1 MTKRVAIIGAAHRF
15 PSAPTSQRFWQAL
28 KAGEDLVT
36 TVADDRWG
44 MEAYRHPDKQ
54 HPGTSYTFAAGSLG
68 DIAGFDASFF
78 GISPREAAQMDPQQR
93 ILLEM
98 AWEAMEDAGIPPQTL
113 RGSQCGVFLGIASL
127 DYSYR
132 MADDMSVIDTSTAT
146 GNTSSIASNRIS
158 YVFDLHGP
166 SMSMDTACSSSL
178 VAFHQACQSIRSG
191 ETEMAL
197 AGGISLHLHPFGFII
212 FSKASMLSPTGRCQ
226 VFDESGDG
234 YVRSEGG
241 GIFLLKDYDK
251 AVADGDRILAVVA
264 GSGVNTDGF
273 KKGLTVPNTDAQ
285 VALMSRTLARAG
297 LTPDDIDYLEAH
309 GTGTAV
315 GDPLETRAI
324 GAAIGQKRKTPL
336 PIGSVKSNLGHLETA
351 SGVAGLAKAL
361 YALRERE
368 VPATIG
374 IRKVN
379 PRIDLAGWNLDIV
392 DKPRKLKAEGQLTI
406 GINSFGFGG
415 ANAHVILQSPS
426 ETLQPEAAGQPKA
439 PVRKLPLCL
448 SARSPEALREFAA
461 RLSDNLTAGNVS
473 FYDTAYSLAF
483 RRERHPHAAVLLSD
497 NAADAI
503 TRLDALAAAESV
515 PGAAV
520 GERVDNGFGPVFVY
534 DGNGCQWTAMGRTLL
549 NESPVFAAAVDEVD
563 ALFASHAGFSLRAE
577 LEGINQQNAAEG
589 EDRLARTEIAQP
601 ALFALQVGVTRL
613 LESEGVR
620 PAAVTGHSVGEVA
633 AAWACGALSLA
644 DAVSV
649 IYHRSACQGRT
660 RGSGEMT
667 AVGLGADA
675 MQRWLDDP
683 ADSKDGS
690 KGYADIVIAGDNSPK
705 GVTLAGPTQAL
716 ERLEAALSAERVF
729 AKRLALDYAF
739 HSPAMDPIRQDVI
752 DALRHITPR
761 AGRVPFISTV
771 AGKVLEGSELGAE
784 YWWLNIREP
793 VQFGPAVDS
802 LIESGA
808 RAFIEIGA
816 QPILRRYLTDAFTAR
831 SVTGSAIGTLSRDH
845 DGASAMEASL
855 AALLVS
861 GAVSPEAWFPVAG
874 RFVDLPHYPWQRE
887 RYWIKTTGDS
897 QGLMGRHYEH
907 PLLGYR
913 LARQG
918 MAWESQLDTRRLP
931 WLADHRVGDATV
943 FPGAGFAE
951 LALAA
956 AAAAKASPVLD
967 IEALEILSPLLLD
980 AAHGKKLQL
989 EIQDADGTLT
999 MKTREPASE
1008 DAWTLNAR
1016 ARIAAQTRGLLLTR
1030 RGTPLP
1036 DRPADVTREQ
1046 HLAMAAHVGLEY
1058 GPGFQAISEIW
1069 IEGDR
1074 AVGRVELPAAIAEDQ
1089 RDCLLAPGILDSA
1102 FQLFIPLLADELAKA
1117 GGLAFVPV
1125 RLERL
1130 QLQVD
1135 AAPPASMEVRL
1146 TNRAPHSLC
1155 ADVALFDAAGN
1166 TVAVVEGARFKAA
1179 RLRHAV
1185 QHRLS
1190 YLDHRL
1196 VPAPREAAALPLDD
1210 ATAEL
1215 ALGQLIENY
1224 RSVTD
1229 GRYGDEV
1236 EPLLET
1242 LVSAFLDEA
1251 LRSYADSDGQL
1262 FADQLLTDP
1271 LLAGPLEAGT
1281 TEPRQRRQAVIE
1293 LALAIGI
1300 AAETPTGW
1308 QLQEAPEIDAATIWN
1323 LLIRDYPD
1331 YAALTHSIGR
1341 FGLHLTDWL
1350 EGRLDDHPDSRATLG
1365 LDAPRL
1371 TRLVQAAVSER
1382 GWYALADTWLSQYA
1396 MSLELLPPHQ
1406 RLVMLEASA
1415 LRPQL
1420 GERLMSGLTGDRAQ
1434 YRFAALRDSASSE
1447 AQSLAEHDARVD
1459 LLTLD
1464 AAAPAIGANVAL
1476 VTLDGTQ
1483 NEIDKL
1489 LRWLPAQLA
1498 DDAQI
1503 AFLVL
1508 GDTDWQSFLS
1518 MAMEPDTRPADL
1530 QTTLQQLEALGY
1542 RQIERHALESEQGG
1556 LQLLTVQAPMAAR
1569 STETESE
1576 RLRGDAAH
1584 PAEQWLIISDDHSQW
1599 LAAKLVTRFET
1610 LGQTAH
1616 HLVGSE
1622 LAPQDL
1628 LPLALESFNPSQI
1641 VDLRGLAS
1649 AAEDRCVLAAQWL
1662 QTLEAHESPSALW
1675 WLTLGVGAHYSK
1687 LPEDAAKAPFGSMRF
1702 DDAVSQLSEL
1712 STRSGATA
1720 LSIPP
1725 EAAAS
1730 APHGSTS
1737 SELSGLAEDAALWG
1751 FGRSLQNEAGSRQVR
1766 LLDLPLSS
1774 RDTLSN
1780 ELLDALLFEL
1790 SVPDAETEIVLDA
1803 DGQRWVPR
1811 LGLAPAPGTQVDGE
1825 EASASDRAV
1834 SLGFELPGQ
1843 LRHLRWQPHDLP
1855 APQAGQVEI
1864 AVKATGLNFRD
1875 VMYALG
1881 LLSDEAI
1888 ENGFAGPTLGL
1899 EFAGEVISVG
1909 DPDGSLRPG
1918 DAVVGFGPASFS
1930 DRLIADVNAVARI
1943 PAEIGYAAAATI
1955 PTTFFTVY
1963 YSLKH
1968 LARVQP
1974 GERLLIHGAAGG
1986 VGLAAIQVGRWLGA
2000 EIYATVGSPEKQDF
2014 LRLMGVDRI
2023 YDSRSL
2029 TFAEEILHDNF
2040 LERQTRE
2047 GDGNGQRVGAD
2058 GVDVVLNSLAGE
2070 AINQNL
2076 RVLKPFGR
2084 FIELGK
2090 RDFYE
2095 NTKVGLRPFRN
2106 NLSYFGVDS
2115 DQLMSELPELTGELF
2130 TEMMALFADGTLS
2143 PLPYIAFGSDRVVEA
2158 FRYMQQARQIGKVV
2172 VTYERP
2178 PQMAPAPAKDIPL
2191 TLNAA
2196 STYVVTGGLGGFGL
2210 ATAEWLA
2217 AKGARQLL
2225 LLSRRGP
2232 VTEEA
2237 EAGIARLEALGVTV
2251 AARAC
2256 DVTDAEALERVL
2268 DEARQSLG
2276 PIHGI
2281 VHAATVID
2289 DGLIRNLDESRIRHA
2304 MAPKLEGARHLDSL
2318 TVDDALEFFVVYSSA
2333 TTLFGNPGQA
2343 SYVAANHWLEAFT
2356 AHRRANGR
2364 PATVVRWGAIEDV
2377 GFLARNTQTRDSLQ
2391 ERLGGQALT
2400 SADALAV
2407 LERMLV
2413 ADVASLGVLELDWR
2427 ALARFLPTAEA
2438 PRYREIARTAEDDG
2452 SQEGDDDLQKLLAS
2466 LAPEALYTTL
2476 IDVLSKEL
2484 AKILLIDEEKID
2496 IHKSVYDMGFD
2507 SLMGVELVTALE
2519 ARLGVQV
2526 PVMVLSEAGTL
2537 AKLCDYL
2544 MLKLRGDEAPS
2555 DSDEDALSGLAAQ
2568 HGVEVLQNGGG
2579 SQGDAGEAKS

>member
-28 KAGEDLVT
+28 KTGEDLVT

-44 MEAYRHPDKQ
+44 LEAYHHPDKQ

-68 DIAGFDASFF
+68 DISGFDAGFF

-98 AWEAMEDAGIPPQTL
+98 TWEAMEDAGVPPLTL

-132 MADDMSVIDTSTAT
+132 MADDMSAIDTSTAT

-158 YVFDLHGP
+158 YLFDLHGP

-191 ETEMAL
+191 ETTMAL

-212 FSKASMLSPTGRCQ
+212 FAKASMLSPTGRCQ

-241 GIFLLKDYDK
+241 GIFLLKDYDT

-264 GSGVNTDGF
+264 GSGVNTDGY
-273 KKGLTVPNTDAQ
+273 KKGLTVPNPDAQ
-285 VALMSRTLARAG
+285 VALMNQTLERAG

-324 GAAIGQKRKTPL
+324 GAAIGQKRRTPL

-379 PRIDLAGWNLDIV
+379 PRIDLEGWNLDIV

-415 ANAHVILQSPS
+415 ANAHVILQSAL
-426 ETLQPEAAGQPKA
+426 ETPVQDPQPATQT
-439 PVRKLPLCL
+439 RRLPLCL

-461 RLSDNLTAGNVS
+461 RLSDNLTAGGVS
-473 FYDTAYSLAF
+473 LYDTAYSLAF
-483 RRERHPHAAVLLSD
+483 RRERHPHAAVLMSD

-520 GERVDNGFGPVFVY
+520 GERVDSGYGPVFVY
-534 DGNGCQWTAMGRTLL
+534 DGNGCQWEAMGRTLL
-549 NESPVFAAAVDEVD
+549 NESAVFAAAIDEVD
-563 ALFASHAGFSLRAE
+563 ALFARHADFSLRAE
-577 LEGINQQNAAEG
+577 LDGSNQRNATDGDE
-589 EDRLARTEIAQP
+589 RLARTEIAQP
-601 ALFALQVGVTRL
+601 ALFALQVGVTRV
-613 LESEGVR
+613 LEAEGVR

-633 AAWACGALSLA
+633 AAWACGALTLA

-649 IYHRSACQGRT
+649 IYHRSVGQGRT

-667 AVGLGADA
+667 AVGLGAEA
-675 MQRWLDDP
+675 MQRWLDEP
-683 ADSKDGS
+683 AH
-690 KGYADIVIAGDNSPK
+690 ADIVIAGINSPK
-705 GVTLAGPTQAL
+705 GVTLAGPSKAL
-716 ERLEAALSAERVF
+716 ERLEEALAAERIF

-739 HSPAMDPIRQDVI
+739 HSQAMDPIREEVI
-752 DALRHITPR
+752 DALSHLAPR
-761 AGRVPFISTV
+761 ASASDISSPNTSRVPFISTV

-793 VQFGPAVDS
+793 VRFGPAIDS

-808 RAFIEIGA
+808 RTFVEIGA
-816 QPILRRYLTDAFTAR
+816 QPILRRYLTDAFTAQ
-831 SVTGSAIGTLSRDH
+831 SVTGSAIATLSRDH

-855 AALLVS
+855 ANLLVS
-861 GAVSPEAWFPVAG
+861 GAVSPAKWFPVTG

-887 RYWIKTTGDS
+887 RYWVKTTGDS
-897 QGLMGRHYEH
+897 QGLMARHYEH

-913 LARQG
+913 LPRQG

-956 AAAAKASPVLD
+956 AAAAKASPLLD

-980 AAHGKKLQL
+980 ATHGKKMQV

-999 MKTREPASE
+999 MKTREPASD

-1036 DRPADVTREQ
+1036 SRPADVTREQ

-1058 GPGFQAISEIW
+1058 GPGFQAISEVW
-1069 IEGDR
+1069 IERDR
-1074 AVGRVELPAAIAEDQ
+1074 AMARIDLPAAIAEDQ

-1130 QLQVD
+1130 QFKVD

-1146 TNRAPHSLC
+1146 TSRAPHSLC

-1166 TVAVVEGARFKAA
+1166 AVAVVEGARFKAA

-1196 VPAPREAAALPLDD
+1196 VPAPREAAALPLDE

-1215 ALGQLIENY
+1215 ALGQLVENY
-1224 RSVTD
+1224 RRVTES
-1229 GRYGDEV
+1229 RYGDEV

-1251 LRSYADSDGQL
+1251 LRGYADSDGQL
-1262 FADQLLTDP
+1262 
-1271 LLAGPLEAGT
+1271 LAGRFDAGT
-1281 TEPRQRRQAVIE
+1281 TEIRQRRHALIE
-1293 LALAIGI
+1293 LALATGI
-1300 AAETPTGW
+1300 VSETPAGW
-1308 QLQEAPEIDAATIWN
+1308 QLQDTPEIDAATVWN

-1350 EGRLDDHPDSRATLG
+1350 EERLDDHLDSRATLA

-1371 TRLVQAAVSER
+1371 TRLVQTAVGER
-1382 GWYALADTWLSQYA
+1382 GWHALAETWLAQYA

-1406 RLVMLEASA
+1406 RLIMLEASA

-1420 GERLMSGLTGDRAQ
+1420 GERLMSGLAGDRAQ
-1434 YRFAALRDSASSE
+1434 YRFVALRDSALSDAE
-1447 AQSLAEHDARVD
+1447 SLAEHDPRVD
-1459 LLTLD
+1459 LLTPG
-1464 AAAPAIGANVAL
+1464 AAAPELGANVAL

-1483 NEIDKL
+1483 GEIDTL
-1489 LRWLPAQLA
+1489 LQWLPPQLA
-1498 DDAQI
+1498 EDAQI
-1503 AFLVL
+1503 ALLAL

-1518 MAMEPDTRPADL
+1518 LSMEPSARPANLDAVV
-1530 QTTLQQLEALGY
+1530 QQLNVLGY
-1542 RQIERHALESEQGG
+1542 RQIERHTLENEQGG
-1556 LQLLTVQAPMAAR
+1556 LQLLTAQAPLATATEETRADTGAA
-1569 STETESE
+1569 
-1576 RLRGDAAH
+1576 GHADAQ
-1584 PAEQWLIISDDHSQW
+1584 PSEQWLVISDDSSAW
-1599 LAAKLVTRFET
+1599 LASALVTRFDSLDEPV
-1610 LGQTAH
+1610 L
-1616 HLVGSE
+1616 HLAGSE
-1622 LAPQDL
+1622 LVPGDL
-1628 LPLALESFNPSQI
+1628 LPLALESISPSQI
-1641 VDLRGLAS
+1641 VDLRGLAI

-1662 QTLEAHESPSALW
+1662 QTLEAHQSPASLW
-1675 WLTLGVGAHYSK
+1675 WLTLGVGAHFSILPGAAVSSLTLPGAAVNSLSLPLSK
-1687 LPEDAAKAPFGSMRF
+1687 RSDDTADAA
-1702 DDAVSQLSEL
+1702 QLSKRPDAAARSMQPEL
-1712 STRSGATA
+1712 SKQSDTTA
-1720 LSIPP
+1720 
-1725 EAAAS
+1725 
-1730 APHGSTS
+1730 
-1737 SELSGLAEDAALWG
+1737 DAALWG
-1751 FGRSLQNEAGSRQVR
+1751 FGRSLQNEAGNRQVR

-1774 RDTLSN
+1774 RNSLSH
-1780 ELLDALLFEL
+1780 EVLDALLFEL
-1790 SVPDAETEIVLDA
+1790 SVPDAETEIVLDDA
-1803 DGQRWVPR
+1803 GQRWVPR
-1811 LGLAPAPGTQVDGE
+1811 LGLAPAPGTQVGSE
-1825 EASASDRAV
+1825 EPKSDRAV

-1855 APQAGQVEI
+1855 APQPGQVEI

-1909 DPDGSLRPG
+1909 DPNGSLRPG

-1930 DRLIADVNAVARI
+1930 DRLIADVNAVAPI
-1943 PAEIGYAAAATI
+1943 PADIGYAAAATI

-2014 LRLMGVDRI
+2014 LRLMGVERI

-2029 TFAEEILHDNF
+2029 TFAEEILHDNSI
-2040 LERQTRE
+2040 ERQALE
-2047 GDGNGQRVGAD
+2047 NGGDGRGASSD

-2130 TEMMALFADGTLS
+2130 AEMMALFADGTLS

-2178 PQMAPAPAKDIPL
+2178 PQMAPAPAKDSPL
-2191 TLNAA
+2191 TLDAA
-2196 STYVVTGGLGGFGL
+2196 GTYVVTGGLGGFGL

-2225 LLSRRGP
+2225 LLSRRGAT
-2232 VTEEA
+2232 TEEA
-2237 EAGIARLEALGVTV
+2237 ESGVARLEALGVTV

-2256 DVTDAEALERVL
+2256 DVTDAQALDRVL
-2268 DEARQSLG
+2268 EDARRTLG
-2276 PIHGI
+2276 PIRGI

-2304 MAPKLEGARHLDSL
+2304 MAPKLEGARHLDAL
-2318 TVDDALEFFVVYSSA
+2318 TASDALEFFVVYSSA

-2356 AHRRANGR
+2356 ASRRAQGR
-2364 PATVVRWGAIEDV
+2364 PSTVVRWGAIEDV

-2400 SADALAV
+2400 SADALDV

-2413 ADVASLGVLELDWR
+2413 ADVASLGVLELDWH

-2438 PRYREIARTAEDDG
+2438 PRYREIARTATDDG
-2452 SQEGDDDLQKLLAS
+2452 SQEGDDDLQQLLAS
-2466 LAPEALYTTL
+2466 LAPEELYATL
-2476 IDVLSKEL
+2476 IEVLSKEL

-2544 MLKLRGDEAPS
+2544 MGKLRGDDTES

-2579 SQGDAGEAKS
+2579 SRDDGETKS

>member
-28 KAGEDLVT
+28 KTGEDLVT
-36 TVADDRWG
+36 TVAEDRWG
-44 MEAYRHPDKQ
+44 LEAYRHPDKQ

-68 DIAGFDASFF
+68 DISGFDAGFF

-98 AWEAMEDAGIPPQTL
+98 TWEAMEDAGIPPQTL
-113 RGSQCGVFLGIASL
+113 RGSQCGVYMGIASL

-132 MADDMSVIDTSTAT
+132 MADDMSAIDTSTAT

-241 GIFLLKDYDK
+241 GVFLLKDYDK

-273 KKGLTVPNTDAQ
+273 KKGLTVPNPDAQ
-285 VALMSRTLARAG
+285 VALMIQTLERAG

-324 GAAIGQKRKTPL
+324 GAAIGQKRQTPL

-361 YALRERE
+361 YTLRERE

-379 PRIDLAGWNLDIV
+379 PRIDLEGWNLDIV

-415 ANAHVILQSPS
+415 ANAHVILQSALESDIPD
-426 ETLQPEAAGQPKA
+426 TAVQT
-439 PVRKLPLCL
+439 RRLPLCL

-461 RLSDNLTAGNVS
+461 RLSDNLTAGSVS
-473 FYDTAYSLAF
+473 LYDTAYSLAF
-483 RRERHPHAAVLLSD
+483 RRESHSHAAVLLSD
-497 NAADAI
+497 SAADAI

-520 GERVDNGFGPVFVY
+520 GERIDSGYGPVFVY
-534 DGNGCQWTAMGRTLL
+534 DGNGCQWQAMGRTLL
-549 NESPVFAAAVDEVD
+549 IESPVFAAAIDEVD
-563 ALFASHAGFSLRAE
+563 ALFSKHADFSLRAE
-577 LEGINQQNAAEG
+577 LDGSNQQQDADED
-589 EDRLARTEIAQP
+589 DRLASTEIAQP
-601 ALFALQVGVTRL
+601 ALFALQVGVTRV
-613 LESEGVR
+613 LEAEGVR

-633 AAWACGALSLA
+633 AAWACGALTLA

-667 AVGLGADA
+667 AVGLGAEA
-675 MQRWLDDP
+675 MQRWLDDSTH
-683 ADSKDGS
+683 AE
-690 KGYADIVIAGDNSPK
+690 IVIAGVNGPK
-705 GVTLAGPTQAL
+705 GVTLAGPAEAL
-716 ERLEAALSAERVF
+716 ARLEEALSTDRIF

-739 HSPAMDPIRQDVI
+739 HSQAMDPIRQDVI
-752 DALRHITPR
+752 DALSHLTPR
-761 AGRVPFISTV
+761 AAQVPFISTV
-771 AGKVLEGSELGAE
+771 AGKALEGSELGAE

-793 VQFGPAVDS
+793 VQFGPAIDS

-808 RAFIEIGA
+808 RAFVEIGA
-816 QPILRRYLTDAFTAR
+816 QPILRRYLTDAFTAQ
-831 SVTGSAIGTLSRDH
+831 SVTGSAIATLSRDH
-845 DGASAMEASL
+845 DGASAMEGSL

-861 GAVSPEAWFPVAG
+861 GAVSPVSWFPVIG

-887 RYWIKTTGDS
+887 RYWVKTTGDS
-897 QGLMGRHYEH
+897 QGLMSRHYDH

-913 LARQG
+913 LPRQG

-956 AAAAKASPVLD
+956 AAAAKASPLLD

-980 AAHGKKLQL
+980 ATHGKKLQV
-989 EIQDADGTLT
+989 EIQDADGMLT
-999 MKTREPASE
+999 MKTREPAS
-1008 DAWTLNAR
+1008 DDPWTLNAR
-1016 ARIAAQTRGLLLTR
+1016 ARLAAQTRGLLLTR

-1058 GPGFQAISEIW
+1058 GPGFQAISEVW
-1069 IEGDR
+1069 IEQDR
-1074 AVGRVELPAAIAEDQ
+1074 AIARIDLPSAIAEDQ

-1146 TNRAPHSLC
+1146 TSRAPHSLC
-1155 ADVALFDAAGN
+1155 ADVALFDADGN
-1166 TVAVVEGARFKAA
+1166 AVAVVEGARFKAA
-1179 RLRHAV
+1179 RLRHTV

-1196 VPAPREAAALPLDD
+1196 VPAPREAAALPLDE

-1215 ALGQLIENY
+1215 ALGQLVENY
-1224 RSVTD
+1224 RRVTES
-1229 GRYGDEV
+1229 RYGDEV
-1236 EPLLET
+1236 EPLLEA

-1251 LRSYADSDGQL
+1251 LRGYADNDGQL
-1262 FADQLLTDP
+1262 
-1271 LLAGPLEAGT
+1271 LAGRFDAGDT
-1281 TEPRQRRQAVIE
+1281 DIRQRRHALIE
-1293 LALAIGI
+1293 LALATGI
-1300 AAETPTGW
+1300 VSETSAGW
-1308 QLQEAPEIDAATIWN
+1308 QLQDAPEIDAATVWN

-1341 FGLHLTDWL
+1341 FGLHLTDWI
-1350 EGRLDDHPDSRATLG
+1350 EERLDVATLA
-1365 LDAPRL
+1365 LDASRL
-1371 TRLVQAAVSER
+1371 TRLVQAAVGER
-1382 GWYALADTWLSQYA
+1382 GWHALAETWLAQYA

-1406 RLVMLEASA
+1406 RLIMLEASA

-1420 GERLMSGLTGDRAQ
+1420 GERLMTGLTGDRAQ
-1434 YRFAALRDSASSE
+1434 YRFAALRDSALSE
-1447 AQSLAEHDARVD
+1447 AESLAEHDPRVD
-1459 LLTLD
+1459 LLTPG
-1464 AAAPAIGANVAL
+1464 AAAPEIGANVAL

-1483 NEIDKL
+1483 DEIDRL
-1489 LRWLPAQLA
+1489 LQWLPPQLA
-1498 DDAQI
+1498 EDAQI
-1503 AFLVL
+1503 ALLAL

-1518 MAMEPDTRPADL
+1518 LPMEPSARPANL
-1530 QTTLQQLEALGY
+1530 EAVVQQLDVLGY
-1542 RQIERHALESEQGG
+1542 RQIERHTLENEQGG
-1556 LQLLTVQAPMAAR
+1556 LQLLTAQAPLASITDDNRAETGGAAGH
-1569 STETESE
+1569 T
-1576 RLRGDAAH
+1576 DAQ
-1584 PAEQWLIISDDHSQW
+1584 PSEQWLVISDDSSAW
-1599 LAAKLVTRFET
+1599 LAAALVTRFDS
-1610 LGQTAH
+1610 LGESVL
-1616 HLVGSE
+1616 HLAGSE
-1622 LAPQDL
+1622 LVPGDL
-1628 LPLALESFNPSQI
+1628 LPLALESVTPSRI
-1641 VDLRGLAS
+1641 VDLRGLAT

-1662 QTLEAHESPSALW
+1662 QTLETHQSPASLW
-1675 WLTLGVGAHYSK
+1675 WLTLGVGAHFSALPGAAVNSLT
-1687 LPEDAAKAPFGSMRF
+1687 LPE
-1702 DDAVSQLSEL
+1702 LSKQ
-1712 STRSGATA
+1712 SDTTA
-1720 LSIPP
+1720 DS
-1725 EAAAS
+1725 
-1730 APHGSTS
+1730 
-1737 SELSGLAEDAALWG
+1737 ALWG
-1751 FGRSLQNEAGSRQVR
+1751 FGRSLQNEAGNRQVR
-1766 LLDLPLSS
+1766 LLDLPFSCRESLSP
-1774 RDTLSN
+1774 DV
-1780 ELLDALLFEL
+1780 LDALLFEL
-1790 SVPDAETEIVLDA
+1790 SVPDAETEIVLDDA
-1803 DGQRWVPR
+1803 GQRWVPR
-1811 LGLAPAPGTQVDGE
+1811 LGLAPAPGTQVGSE
-1825 EASASDRAV
+1825 ELASDRAV

-1899 EFAGEVISVG
+1899 EFAGEVVSVG
-1909 DPDGSLRPG
+1909 DPDSKLRPG

-1930 DRLIADVNAVARI
+1930 DRLIADVNAVAPI

-2014 LRLMGVDRI
+2014 LRLMGVERI

-2029 TFAEEILHDNF
+2029 TFAEEILHDNAIKRQA
-2040 LERQTRE
+2040 LENG
-2047 GDGNGQRVGAD
+2047 GDGRGASSD

-2130 TEMMALFADGTLS
+2130 AEMMELFADGTLS

-2178 PQMAPAPAKDIPL
+2178 PQMAPAPAKDSPL
-2191 TLNAA
+2191 TLDAA
-2196 STYVVTGGLGGFGL
+2196 GTYVVTGGLGGFGL

-2217 AKGARQLL
+2217 DKGARQLL
-2225 LLSRRGP
+2225 LLSRRGAT
-2232 VTEEA
+2232 TEEA
-2237 EAGIARLEALGVTV
+2237 ESGVARLEALGVSV

-2256 DVTDAEALERVL
+2256 DVTDATALADVL
-2268 DEARQSLG
+2268 DDARRTLG
-2276 PIHGI
+2276 PIRGI

-2304 MAPKLEGARHLDSL
+2304 MAPKLEGARHLDAL
-2318 TVDDALEFFVVYSSA
+2318 TADDALEFFVVYSSA

-2356 AHRRANGR
+2356 ANRRAQGR
-2364 PATVVRWGAIEDV
+2364 PSTVVRWGAIEDV
-2377 GFLARNTQTRDSLQ
+2377 GFLARNTQTRESLQ

-2413 ADVASLGVLELDWR
+2413 ADVASLGVLELDWH
-2427 ALARFLPTAEA
+2427 ALARFLPTAES
-2438 PRYREIARTAEDDG
+2438 PRYREIARTATDDG
-2452 SQEGDDDLQKLLAS
+2452 SQEGDDDLQQLLAS
-2466 LAPEALYTTL
+2466 LPPEELYATL
-2476 IDVLSKEL
+2476 IEVLSKEL

-2519 ARLGVQV
+2519 ARLGIQV

-2544 MLKLRGDEAPS
+2544 MGKLRGDDAES
-2555 DSDEDALSGLAAQ
+2555 DSEEDALNGLAAQ
-2568 HGVEVLQNGGG
+2568 HGVEVLQNGGE
-2579 SQGDAGEAKS
+2579 SQDDGETKS

>member
-28 KAGEDLVT
+28 KTGEDLVT
-36 TVADDRWG
+36 TVAEDRWG
-44 MEAYRHPDKQ
+44 LEAYRHPDKQ

-68 DIAGFDASFF
+68 DISGFDAGFF

-98 AWEAMEDAGIPPQTL
+98 TWEAMEDAGIPPQAL

-132 MADDMSVIDTSTAT
+132 MADDMSAIDTSTAT

-158 YVFDLHGP
+158 YLFDLHGP

-191 ETEMAL
+191 ETTMAL

-212 FSKASMLSPTGRCQ
+212 FAKASMLSPTGRCQ
-226 VFDESGDG
+226 VFDEAGDG

-241 GIFLLKDYDK
+241 GIFLLKDYDT

-264 GSGVNTDGF
+264 GSGVNTDGY
-273 KKGLTVPNTDAQ
+273 KKGLTVPNPDAQ
-285 VALMSRTLARAG
+285 VALMNQTLERAG

-379 PRIDLAGWNLDIV
+379 PRIDLKGWNLDIV
-392 DKPRKLKAEGQLTI
+392 DQPRKLKAEGQLTI

-415 ANAHVILQSPS
+415 ANAHVILQSAL
-426 ETLQPEAAGQPKA
+426 ETPAPEAVETPE
-439 PVRKLPLCL
+439 RRLPLCL

-461 RLSDNLTAGNVS
+461 RLSDNLTAGGVS
-473 FYDTAYSLAF
+473 LYDTAYSLAF
-483 RRERHPHAAVLLSD
+483 RRESHPHAAVLLSD

-515 PGAAV
+515 PGSAI
-520 GERVDNGFGPVFVY
+520 GERVDTGYGPVFVY
-534 DGNGCQWTAMGRTLL
+534 DGNGCQWEAMGRTLL
-549 NESPVFAAAVDEVD
+549 SESAVFAAAVDEVD
-563 ALFASHAGFSLRAE
+563 ALFARYADFSLRAE
-577 LEGINQQNAAEG
+577 LDGSNQQNSTDGDE
-589 EDRLARTEIAQP
+589 RLARTEIAQP
-601 ALFALQVGVTRL
+601 ALFALQVGVTRV
-613 LESEGVR
+613 LEAEGVR

-633 AAWACGALSLA
+633 AAWACGALTLA
-644 DAVSV
+644 EAVSV

-667 AVGLGADA
+667 AVGLGAEA
-675 MQRWLDDP
+675 MQEWLKDP
-683 ADSKDGS
+683 AH
-690 KGYADIVIAGDNSPK
+690 AEVVIAGVNGPK
-705 GVTLAGPTQAL
+705 GVTLAGPTKAL
-716 ERLEAALSAERVF
+716 ERLESALSGERIF

-739 HSPAMDPIRQDVI
+739 HSPAMDSIRQDVI
-752 DALRHITPR
+752 DALAHLAPR
-761 AGRVPFISTV
+761 DARIPFLSTV
-771 AGKVLEGSELGAE
+771 AGKALAGSELGAE

-793 VQFGPAVDS
+793 VQFAPAIDS

-808 RAFIEIGA
+808 RAFVEIGA
-816 QPILRRYLTDAFTAR
+816 QPILRRYLTDALTAQ
-831 SVTGSAIGTLSRDH
+831 SVTGKVIATLSRDN
-845 DGASAMEASL
+845 DGASAMESSL
-855 AALLVS
+855 ASLLVS
-861 GAVSPEAWFPVAG
+861 GAVSPAAWFPVTG

-887 RYWIKTTGDS
+887 RYWVKTTGDS
-897 QGLMGRHYEH
+897 QGLMARHYEH

-913 LARQG
+913 LPRQG

-956 AAAAKASPVLD
+956 AAAAKASPLLD

-980 AAHGKKLQL
+980 ATHGKKMQV

-999 MKTREPASE
+999 MKTREPASD

-1036 DRPADVTREQ
+1036 SRPADVTREQ

-1058 GPGFQAISEIW
+1058 GPGFQAISEVW
-1069 IEGDR
+1069 IERDR
-1074 AVGRVELPAAIAEDQ
+1074 AMARIDLPSAIAEDQ

-1135 AAPPASMEVRL
+1135 AAPPASIEVRL
-1146 TNRAPHSLC
+1146 TSRAPHSLC

-1166 TVAVVEGARFKAA
+1166 AVAVVEGARFKAA

-1196 VPAPREAAALPLDD
+1196 VPAPREAAALPLDE

-1215 ALGQLIENY
+1215 ALAQLVDNY
-1224 RSVTD
+1224 QRVTES
-1229 GRYGDEV
+1229 RYGDEV

-1251 LRSYADSDGQL
+1251 LRGYADSDGQL
-1262 FADQLLTDP
+1262 
-1271 LLAGPLEAGT
+1271 LAGRFDVGS
-1281 TEPRQRRQAVIE
+1281 TETRQRRQALIE
-1293 LALAIGI
+1293 LALATGI
-1300 AAETPTGW
+1300 VSETPAGW
-1308 QLQEAPEIDAATIWN
+1308 QLQETPDIDAATVWN

-1350 EGRLDDHPDSRATLG
+1350 EERLDDHLDSRATLA

-1371 TRLVQAAVSER
+1371 TRLVQTAVGER
-1382 GWYALADTWLSQYA
+1382 GWHALAETWLAQYA

-1406 RLVMLEASA
+1406 RLIMLEASA

-1420 GERLMSGLTGDRAQ
+1420 GERLMSGLPGDRAQ
-1434 YRFAALRDSASSE
+1434 YRFVALRDSALSDAE
-1447 AQSLAEHDARVD
+1447 SLAEHDPRVD
-1459 LLTLD
+1459 LLTPG
-1464 AAAPAIGANVAL
+1464 AAAPEIGANVAL

-1483 NEIDKL
+1483 GEIDTL
-1489 LRWLPAQLA
+1489 LQWLPPQLA
-1498 DDAQI
+1498 EDAQI
-1503 AFLVL
+1503 AILAL

-1518 MAMEPDTRPADL
+1518 LPMEPQSRPADL
-1530 QTTLQQLEALGY
+1530 ESVIQQLNVLGY
-1542 RQIERHALESEQGG
+1542 RQVERHTLENEQGG
-1556 LQLLTVQAPMAAR
+1556 LQLLTAQAPLATEETRSDIGAA
-1569 STETESE
+1569 
-1576 RLRGDAAH
+1576 GHADAQ
-1584 PAEQWLIISDDHSQW
+1584 PSEQWLVISDDASAW
-1599 LAAKLVTRFET
+1599 LADALVTRFGSLDEPV
-1610 LGQTAH
+1610 L
-1616 HLVGSE
+1616 HLAGSE
-1622 LAPQDL
+1622 LVPGDL
-1628 LPLALESFNPSQI
+1628 LPLALESISPSQI
-1641 VDLRGLAS
+1641 VDLRGLAT
-1649 AAEDRCVLAAQWL
+1649 AAQDRCVLAAQWL
-1662 QTLEAHESPSALW
+1662 QTLESAGSDAALW
-1675 WLTLGVGAHYSK
+1675 WITLGVGAHFSIRPETAVNSLT
-1687 LPEDAAKAPFGSMRF
+1687 LPELSKQSDTTADAA
-1702 DDAVSQLSEL
+1702 L
-1712 STRSGATA
+1712 ST
-1720 LSIPP
+1720 LP
-1725 EAAAS
+1725 
-1730 APHGSTS
+1730 
-1737 SELSGLAEDAALWG
+1737 EDAALWG
-1751 FGRSLQNEAGSRQVR
+1751 FGRSLQNEAGNRQVR
-1766 LLDLPLSS
+1766 LLDLPFSS
-1774 RDTLSN
+1774 RDSLPH
-1780 ELLDALLFEL
+1780 EVLDALLFEL
-1790 SVPDAETEIVLDA
+1790 SVPDAETEIVLDT

-1811 LGLAPAPGTQVDGE
+1811 LGLAAAPGTSVGTE
-1825 EASASDRAV
+1825 EPASDRAV

-1855 APQAGQVEI
+1855 APQPGQVEI

-1909 DPDGSLRPG
+1909 DPNGSLRPG

-1930 DRLIADVNAVARI
+1930 DRLIADVNAVAPI

-2014 LRLMGVDRI
+2014 LRLLGVERI

-2029 TFAEEILHDNF
+2029 TFAEEILHDNAI
-2040 LERQTRE
+2040 ERQALE
-2047 GDGNGQRVGAD
+2047 NGGNGRGTGVD

-2130 TEMMALFADGTLS
+2130 AEMMALFADGTLS

-2178 PQMAPAPAKDIPL
+2178 PQMAAATPKDIPL
-2191 TLNAA
+2191 TLDAA
-2196 STYVVTGGLGGFGL
+2196 GTYVVTGGLGGFGL

-2225 LLSRRGP
+2225 LLSRRGAT
-2232 VTEEA
+2232 TEEA
-2237 EAGIARLEALGVTV
+2237 ESGVARLEALGVTV

-2256 DVTDAEALERVL
+2256 DVTDAQALEHVL
-2268 DEARQSLG
+2268 EDARQTLG
-2276 PIHGI
+2276 PIRGI

-2304 MAPKLEGARHLDSL
+2304 MAPKLEGARHLDAL
-2318 TVDDALEFFVVYSSA
+2318 TANDALEFFVVYSSA

-2356 AHRRANGR
+2356 ANRRAQGR

-2400 SADALAV
+2400 SADALGV

-2413 ADVASLGVLELDWR
+2413 ADVASLGVLELDWH

-2438 PRYREIARTAEDDG
+2438 PRYREIARTAKDDG
-2452 SQEGDDDLQKLLAS
+2452 SQEGDDDLQQLLAS
-2466 LAPEALYTTL
+2466 LAPEALYATL

-2519 ARLGVQV
+2519 ARLGIQV

-2544 MLKLRGDEAPS
+2544 MGKLRGDDTES
-2555 DSDEDALSGLAAQ
+2555 DSDGDALSGLAAQ
-2568 HGVEVLQNGGG
+2568 HGVEVLQNGNG
-2579 SQGDAGEAKS
+2579 SQADGGAKS

>member
-28 KAGEDLVT
+28 KTGEDLVT
-36 TVADDRWG
+36 TVAEDRWG
-44 MEAYRHPDKQ
+44 LEAYRHPDKQ

-68 DIAGFDASFF
+68 DISGFDAGFF

-98 AWEAMEDAGIPPQTL
+98 TWEAMEDAGIPPQAL

-132 MADDMSVIDTSTAT
+132 MADDMSAIDTSTAT

-158 YVFDLHGP
+158 YLFDLHGP

-191 ETEMAL
+191 ETTMAL

-212 FSKASMLSPTGRCQ
+212 FAKASMLSPTGRCQ
-226 VFDESGDG
+226 VFDEAGDG

-241 GIFLLKDYDK
+241 GIFLLKDYDT

-264 GSGVNTDGF
+264 GSGVNTDGY
-273 KKGLTVPNTDAQ
+273 KKGLTVPNPDAQ
-285 VALMSRTLARAG
+285 VALMNQTLERAG

-379 PRIDLAGWNLDIV
+379 PRIDLEGWNLDIV
-392 DKPRKLKAEGQLTI
+392 DQPRKLKAEGQLTI

-415 ANAHVILQSPS
+415 ANAHVILQSAFETPAS
-426 ETLQPEAAGQPKA
+426 EAVDA
-439 PVRKLPLCL
+439 PVRRLPLCL

-461 RLSDNLTAGNVS
+461 RLSDNLTAGGVS
-473 FYDTAYSLAF
+473 LYDTAYSLAF
-483 RRERHPHAAVLLSD
+483 RRESHPQAAVLLSD

-515 PGAAV
+515 PGSAV
-520 GERVDNGFGPVFVY
+520 GERVDTGYGPVFVY
-534 DGNGCQWTAMGRTLL
+534 DGNGCQWEAMGRTLL
-549 NESPVFAAAVDEVD
+549 SESAVFAAAVDEVD
-563 ALFASHAGFSLRAE
+563 ALFARYADFSLRAE
-577 LEGINQQNAAEG
+577 LDGSNQQNSSDGDE
-589 EDRLARTEIAQP
+589 RLARTEIAQP
-601 ALFALQVGVTRL
+601 ALFALQVGVTRV
-613 LESEGVR
+613 LEAEGVH

-633 AAWACGALSLA
+633 AAWACGALTLA
-644 DAVSV
+644 EAVSV

-667 AVGLGADA
+667 AVGLGAEA
-675 MQRWLDDP
+675 MQEWLKAP
-683 ADSKDGS
+683 AH
-690 KGYADIVIAGDNSPK
+690 AEVVIAGVNGPK
-705 GVTLAGPTQAL
+705 GVTLAGPTKAL
-716 ERLEAALSAERVF
+716 ERLESALSGERIF

-739 HSPAMDPIRQDVI
+739 HSPAMDSIRQDVI
-752 DALRHITPR
+752 DALAHLAPR
-761 AGRVPFISTV
+761 DARIPFLSTV
-771 AGKVLEGSELGAE
+771 AGKALAGSELGAE

-793 VQFGPAVDS
+793 VQFAPAIDS
-802 LIESGA
+802 LIDSGA
-808 RAFIEIGA
+808 RAFVEIGA
-816 QPILRRYLTDAFTAR
+816 QPILRRYLTDALTAQ
-831 SVTGSAIGTLSRDH
+831 SVTGKVIATLSRDN
-845 DGASAMEASL
+845 DGASAMESSL
-855 AALLVS
+855 ASLLVS
-861 GAVSPEAWFPVAG
+861 GAVSPAAWFPVTG

-887 RYWIKTTGDS
+887 RYWVKTTGDS
-897 QGLMGRHYEH
+897 QGLMARHYEH

-913 LARQG
+913 LPRQG

-956 AAAAKASPVLD
+956 AAAAKASPLLD

-980 AAHGKKLQL
+980 ATHGKKMQV

-999 MKTREPASE
+999 MKTREPASD

-1036 DRPADVTREQ
+1036 NRPADVTREQ

-1058 GPGFQAISEIW
+1058 GPGFQAISEVW
-1069 IEGDR
+1069 IEQDR
-1074 AVGRVELPAAIAEDQ
+1074 AMARIDLTSAIAEDQ

-1146 TNRAPHSLC
+1146 TSRAPHSLC

-1166 TVAVVEGARFKAA
+1166 AVAVVEGARFKAA

-1196 VPAPREAAALPLDD
+1196 VPAPREAAALPLDE

-1215 ALGQLIENY
+1215 ALAQLVDNY
-1224 RSVTD
+1224 RRVTES
-1229 GRYGDEV
+1229 RYGDEV

-1262 FADQLLTDP
+1262 
-1271 LLAGPLEAGT
+1271 LAGRFDAGS
-1281 TEPRQRRQAVIE
+1281 TETRQRRQALIE
-1293 LALAIGI
+1293 LALATGI
-1300 AAETPTGW
+1300 VSETPAGW
-1308 QLQEAPEIDAATIWN
+1308 QLQETPDIDAATVWN

-1331 YAALTHSIGR
+1331 YVALTHSIGR

-1350 EGRLDDHPDSRATLG
+1350 EERLDVATLA
-1365 LDAPRL
+1365 LDASRL
-1371 TRLVQAAVSER
+1371 TRLVQTAVGER
-1382 GWYALADTWLSQYA
+1382 GWHALAETWLAQYA

-1406 RLVMLEASA
+1406 RLIMLEASA

-1420 GERLMSGLTGDRAQ
+1420 GERLMSGLPGDRAQ
-1434 YRFAALRDSASSE
+1434 YRFVALRDSALSDAE
-1447 AQSLAEHDARVD
+1447 SLAEHDPRVD
-1459 LLTLD
+1459 LLTPGT
-1464 AAAPAIGANVAL
+1464 AAPEIGANVAL

-1483 NEIDKL
+1483 GEIDTML
-1489 LRWLPAQLA
+1489 QWLPPQLA
-1498 DDAQI
+1498 EDAQI
-1503 AFLVL
+1503 AILAL

-1518 MAMEPDTRPADL
+1518 LPMEPQSRPADL
-1530 QTTLQQLEALGY
+1530 ESVIQQLNVLGY
-1542 RQIERHALESEQGG
+1542 RQVERHTLENEQGG
-1556 LQLLTVQAPMAAR
+1556 LQLLTAQAPLTTDETRFDTGAAGH
-1569 STETESE
+1569 T
-1576 RLRGDAAH
+1576 DAQ
-1584 PAEQWLIISDDHSQW
+1584 PSEQWLVISDDASAW
-1599 LAAKLVTRFET
+1599 LADALVTRFGSLDEPA
-1610 LGQTAH
+1610 L
-1616 HLVGSE
+1616 HLAGSE
-1622 LAPQDL
+1622 LAPGDL
-1628 LPLALESFNPSQI
+1628 LPLALESISPSQI
-1641 VDLRGLAS
+1641 VDLRGLAT

-1662 QTLEAHESPSALW
+1662 QTLESEGSDAALW
-1675 WLTLGVGAHYSK
+1675 WITLGVGAHFSTLPGAAVDSLTLPELSK
-1687 LPEDAAKAPFGSMRF
+1687 PSDTTADAALSTLPEDAALSMLPE
-1702 DDAVSQLSEL
+1702 DA
-1712 STRSGATA
+1712 A
-1720 LSIPP
+1720 LSMLP
-1725 EAAAS
+1725 
-1730 APHGSTS
+1730 
-1737 SELSGLAEDAALWG
+1737 EDAALWG
-1751 FGRSLQNEAGSRQVR
+1751 FGRSLQNEAGNRQAR
-1766 LLDLPLSS
+1766 LLDLPFSS
-1774 RDTLSN
+1774 RDSLPH
-1780 ELLDALLFEL
+1780 EVLDALLFEL
-1790 SVPDAETEIVLDA
+1790 SVPDTETEIVLDT

-1811 LGLAPAPGTQVDGE
+1811 LGLAAAPGTPAGTE
-1825 EASASDRAV
+1825 EPASDRAV

-1855 APQAGQVEI
+1855 APQPGQVEI

-1909 DPDGSLRPG
+1909 DPNGSLRPG

-1930 DRLIADVNAVARI
+1930 DRLIADVNAVAPI

-2014 LRLMGVDRI
+2014 LRLLGVERI

-2029 TFAEEILHDNF
+2029 TFAEEILHDNAI
-2040 LERQTRE
+2040 ERQALE
-2047 GDGNGQRVGAD
+2047 NGGTGRGTGVD

-2130 TEMMALFADGTLS
+2130 AEMMALFADGTLS

-2178 PQMAPAPAKDIPL
+2178 PQMTAAAPRDIPL
-2191 TLNAA
+2191 TLDAA
-2196 STYVVTGGLGGFGL
+2196 GTYVVTGGLGGFGL

-2225 LLSRRGP
+2225 LLSRRGAT
-2232 VTEEA
+2232 TEEA
-2237 EAGIARLEALGVTV
+2237 ESGVARLEALGVTV

-2256 DVTDAEALERVL
+2256 DVTDAQALEHVL
-2268 DEARQSLG
+2268 EDARQTLG
-2276 PIHGI
+2276 PIRGI

-2304 MAPKLEGARHLDSL
+2304 MAPKLEGARHLDAL
-2318 TVDDALEFFVVYSSA
+2318 TANDALEFFVVYSSA

-2356 AHRRANGR
+2356 ANRRAQGR

-2400 SADALAV
+2400 SADALGV

-2413 ADVASLGVLELDWR
+2413 ADVASLGVLELDWH

-2438 PRYREIARTAEDDG
+2438 PRYREIARTAKDDG
-2452 SQEGDDDLQKLLAS
+2452 SQEGDDDLQQLLAS
-2466 LAPEALYTTL
+2466 LAPEALYATL

-2519 ARLGVQV
+2519 ARLGIQV

-2544 MLKLRGDEAPS
+2544 MGKLRGDDTES

-2568 HGVEVLQNGGG
+2568 HGVEVLQNGVQVLQNGNG
-2579 SQGDAGEAKS
+2579 SQEDGGEKS

>member
-28 KAGEDLVT
+28 KTGEDLVT
-36 TVADDRWG
+36 SVADDRWG
-44 MEAYRHPDKQ
+44 LEAYRHPDKQ

-68 DIAGFDASFF
+68 DISGFDAGFF

-98 AWEAMEDAGIPPQTL
+98 TWEAMEDAGIPPQTL

-132 MADDMSVIDTSTAT
+132 MADDMSAIEPSTAT

-178 VAFHQACQSIRSG
+178 VAFHQACQSIRCG

-251 AVADGDRILAVVA
+251 AVADGDRILAIVA
-264 GSGVNTDGF
+264 GSGVNTDGY
-273 KKGLTVPNTDAQ
+273 KKGLTVPNPDAQ
-285 VALMSRTLARAG
+285 VALMSQTLARAG
-297 LTPDDIDYLEAH
+297 LAPDDIDYLEAH

-379 PRIDLAGWNLDIV
+379 PRIDVKGWNLDIV
-392 DKPRKLKAEGQLTI
+392 DKPRKLKAEGQLTV

-415 ANAHVILQSPS
+415 ANAHVILQSPLETPVS
-426 ETLQPEAAGQPKA
+426 EAIDT
-439 PVRKLPLCL
+439 PVRRLPLCL

-461 RLSDNLTAGNVS
+461 RLSDNLTAGKVS
-473 FYDTAYSLAF
+473 LYDTAYSLAF
-483 RRERHPHAAVLLSD
+483 RRESHPHAAVLLSD

-520 GERVDNGFGPVFVY
+520 GERVDAGYGPVFVY
-534 DGNGCQWTAMGRTLL
+534 DGNGCQWASMGRTLL

-563 ALFASHAGFSLRAE
+563 ALFAHHADFSLRAE
-577 LEGINQQNAAEG
+577 LDGTNQRTDDQHGANRQRSNDD
-589 EDRLARTEIAQP
+589 DRLARTEIAQP

-613 LESEGVR
+613 LEAEGVR

-667 AVGLGADA
+667 AVGLGAEA
-675 MQRWLDDP
+675 MQRWLEDP
-683 ADSKDGS
+683 AHS
-690 KGYADIVIAGDNSPK
+690 AVVIAGINGPK
-705 GVTLAGPTQAL
+705 GVTLAGPAEAL
-716 ERLEAALSAERVF
+716 ERLETALSAERIF
-729 AKRLALDYAF
+729 AKRLTLDYAF
-739 HSPAMDPIRQDVI
+739 HSAAMDPIREDVI
-752 DALRHITPR
+752 AALAHLSPRDARI
-761 AGRVPFISTV
+761 PFLSTV
-771 AGKVLEGSELGAE
+771 AGKPLAGSELGAE

-808 RAFIEIGA
+808 RTFVEIGA
-816 QPILRRYLTDAFTAR
+816 QPILRRYLTDALSAQ
-831 SVTGSAIGTLSRDH
+831 SVSGSAIGTLSRDH
-845 DGASAMEASL
+845 DGAAAMEASV

-874 RFVDLPHYPWQRE
+874 RFVELPHYPWQRE
-887 RYWIKTTGDS
+887 RYWVKTTGDS

-989 EIQDADGTLT
+989 EIQDADGSLT
-999 MKTREPASE
+999 IKTREPASD

-1036 DRPADVTREQ
+1036 NRPADYTREQ

-1058 GPGFQAISEIW
+1058 GPGFQAISDVWVED
-1069 IEGDR
+1069 DR
-1074 AVGRVELPAAIAEDQ
+1074 AMGRIELPAAIAEDQ

-1125 RLERL
+1125 RLERI

-1135 AAPPASMEVRL
+1135 AAPPAWMEVRL
-1146 TNRAPHSLC
+1146 TSRAPHSLC
-1155 ADVALFDAAGN
+1155 ADVALFDANGN
-1166 TVAVVEGARFKAA
+1166 AVAVVEGARFKAA

-1185 QHRLS
+1185 THRLS

-1215 ALGQLIENY
+1215 ALAQLVDNY

-1229 GRYGDEV
+1229 SRYGEEV

-1251 LRSYADSDGQL
+1251 LRGYADSDGQL
-1262 FADQLLTDP
+1262 
-1271 LLAGPLEAGT
+1271 LAGQFDAGAIET
-1281 TEPRQRRQAVIE
+1281 RQRRQALIE
-1293 LALAIGI
+1293 LALATGI
-1300 AAETPTGW
+1300 VAETPAGW
-1308 QLQEAPEIDAATIWN
+1308 QLQETPDIDAAMVWN

-1350 EGRLDDHPDSRATLG
+1350 EDRLDVATLG
-1365 LDAPRL
+1365 LDATRL
-1371 TRLVQAAVSER
+1371 TRLVQAAVGER
-1382 GWYALADTWLSQYA
+1382 GWHALADTWLAQYA
-1396 MSLELLPPHQ
+1396 MTLELLPPHQ

-1420 GERLMSGLTGDRAQ
+1420 GERLMGGLSGDRAQ
-1434 YRFAALRDSASSE
+1434 YRFAALRDSALNE
-1447 AQSLAEHDARVD
+1447 AESLAEHDARVD
-1459 LLTLD
+1459 LLTTD
-1464 AAAPAIGANVAL
+1464 AAIPAIGANVAL

-1483 NEIDKL
+1483 GEIDTL
-1489 LRWLPAQLA
+1489 LRWLPTQLA

-1503 AFLVL
+1503 AFLAL

-1518 MAMEPDTRPADL
+1518 LAMEPDSRSADL
-1530 QTTLQQLEALGY
+1530 ETTRQQLEGLGY
-1542 RQIERHALESEQGG
+1542 RQLERHTLESEQGG
-1556 LQLLTVQAPMAAR
+1556 LQLLTAQAPLTAP

-1576 RLRGDAAH
+1576 TVRGDAAH
-1584 PAEQWLIISDDHSQW
+1584 PAEQWLIISDDNAQW
-1599 LAAKLVTRFET
+1599 LASKLIARFET
-1610 LGQTAH
+1610 LGQNVH
-1616 HLVGSE
+1616 HLAGSE

-1628 LPLALESFNPSQI
+1628 LPLALESFDPSQI

-1649 AAEDRCVLAAQWL
+1649 TAEDRCVIAAQWL
-1662 QTLEAHESPSALW
+1662 QTLESLECPAALW
-1675 WLTLGVGAHYSK
+1675 WLTLGVGAHFSTLPEAAVKSFSLPEHSK
-1687 LPEDAAKAPFGSMRF
+1687 LP
-1702 DDAVSQLSEL
+1702 
-1712 STRSGATA
+1712 
-1720 LSIPP
+1720 
-1725 EAAAS
+1725 
-1730 APHGSTS
+1730 
-1737 SELSGLAEDAALWG
+1737 EDAALWG

-1774 RDTLSN
+1774 RESLSS

-1790 SVPDAETEIVLDA
+1790 SVPDAETEVVLDA

-1811 LGLAPAPGTQVDGE
+1811 LGLAPAPGTQVSEE
-1825 EASASDRAV
+1825 EAASDRAV

-1909 DPDGSLRPG
+1909 DPNGSLRPG

-1930 DRLIADVNAVARI
+1930 DRLIADVNAVAPI

-1968 LARVQP
+1968 LARLQP

-2000 EIYATVGSPEKQDF
+2000 EIVATVGSPEKQDF
-2014 LRLMGVDRI
+2014 LRLMGVERI

-2029 TFAEEILHDNF
+2029 TFAEEILHDNAM
-2040 LERQTRE
+2040 ERQARE
-2047 GDGNGQRVGAD
+2047 DGSNGRGTGTD

-2130 TEMMALFADGTLS
+2130 SEMMALFADGTLA

-2178 PQMAPAPAKDIPL
+2178 PKMAPAPARDIPL
-2191 TLNAA
+2191 TLDAA
-2196 STYVVTGGLGGFGL
+2196 GTYVVTGGLGGFGL

-2225 LLSRRGP
+2225 LLSRRGAT
-2232 VTEEA
+2232 TEEA
-2237 EAGIARLEALGVTV
+2237 EAGIERLEALGVTV

-2256 DVTDAEALERVL
+2256 DVTDAKALGRVL
-2268 DEARQSLG
+2268 DDARQTLG
-2276 PIHGI
+2276 PIRGI

-2289 DGLIRNLDESRIRHA
+2289 DGLIRNLDESRIRQA

-2318 TVDDALEFFVVYSSA
+2318 TADDALEFFVVYSSA

-2356 AHRRANGR
+2356 ANRRANGR
-2364 PATVVRWGAIEDV
+2364 PGTVVRWGAIEDV

-2400 SADALAV
+2400 STDALAV

-2452 SQEGDDDLQKLLAS
+2452 SQEGDDDLQQLLAS

-2476 IDVLSKEL
+2476 IEVLSKEL

-2519 ARLGVQV
+2519 ARLGIQV

-2544 MLKLRGDEAPS
+2544 MLKLRGGETAS

-2568 HGVEVLQNGGG
+2568 HGVEALQNGNELQNGDG
-2579 SQGDAGEAKS
+2579 SHDAGEAKS

>member
-28 KAGEDLVT
+28 KTGEDLVT

-44 MEAYRHPDKQ
+44 LEAYRHPDKQ

-68 DIAGFDASFF
+68 DISGFDAGFF

-98 AWEAMEDAGIPPQTL
+98 TWEAMEDAGIPAQTL

-132 MADDMSVIDTSTAT
+132 MADDMSAIDTSTAT

-191 ETEMAL
+191 ETEIAL

-241 GIFLLKDYDK
+241 GVFLLKDYDK
-251 AVADGDRILAVVA
+251 ALEDGDRILAVVA

-273 KKGLTVPNTDAQ
+273 KKGLTVPNPDAQ
-285 VALMSRTLARAG
+285 VALMTQTLARAG
-297 LTPDDIDYLEAH
+297 LTPDDLDYLEAH

-324 GAAIGQKRKTPL
+324 GAAIGQKRRTPL

-351 SGVAGLAKAL
+351 SGIAGLAKAL

-379 PRIDLAGWNLDIV
+379 PRIDLKGWNLDIV

-415 ANAHVILQSPS
+415 ANAHVILQSPP
-426 ETLQPEAAGQPKA
+426 ETPPAERVEAPA
-439 PVRKLPLCL
+439 RRLPLCL

-461 RLSDNLTAGNVS
+461 RLSDNLTAGDVS
-473 FYDTAYSLAF
+473 LYDTAYSLAF

-515 PGAAV
+515 PGAAL
-520 GERVDNGFGPVFVY
+520 GERVDTGYGPVFVY

-549 NESPVFAAAVDEVD
+549 QESPVFAAAVDEVD
-563 ALFASHAGFSLRAE
+563 ALFAKHADFSLRAE
-577 LEGINQQNAAEG
+577 LDGTNQHEAAEG
-589 EDRLARTEIAQP
+589 VDRLALTEIAQP

-649 IYHRSACQGRT
+649 IYYRSAGQGRT

-667 AVGLGADA
+667 AVGLGAEA
-675 MQRWLDDP
+675 MQRWLEDP
-683 ADSKDGS
+683 AHS
-690 KGYADIVIAGDNSPK
+690 AIVIAGINGPK
-705 GVTLAGPTQAL
+705 GVTLAGPADAL
-716 ERLEAALSAERVF
+716 ERLEAALSAERIF

-739 HSPAMDPIRQDVI
+739 HSPAMDPIRQEVI
-752 DALRHITPR
+752 DALSHLKPSASRI
-761 AGRVPFISTV
+761 PFISTV
-771 AGKVLEGSELGAE
+771 AGKPLDGRELGAE

-793 VQFGPAVDS
+793 VQFAPAVDS
-802 LIESGA
+802 LIEAGA
-808 RAFIEIGA
+808 RAFVEIGA
-816 QPILRRYLTDAFTAR
+816 QPILRRYLSDAFSAQ
-831 SVTGSAIGTLSRDH
+831 SVNGSVIGTLSRDH
-845 DGASAMEASL
+845 DGATAMEASL

-861 GAVSPEAWFPVAG
+861 GAVSAEAWFPVSG
-874 RFVDLPHYPWQRE
+874 RFVDLPRYPWQRE
-887 RYWIKTTGDS
+887 RYWVKATGDS

-1016 ARIAAQTRGLLLTR
+1016 ARITAQTRGLLLTR

-1058 GPGFQAISEIW
+1058 GPGFQAISEVW
-1069 IEGDR
+1069 VEGDR
-1074 AVGRVELPAAIAEDQ
+1074 ALGRIDLPAAIAEDQ

-1135 AAPPASMEVRL
+1135 AAPPAWMEVRL
-1146 TNRAPHSLC
+1146 TSRAPHSLC
-1155 ADVALFDAAGN
+1155 ADVALFDATGN
-1166 TVAVVEGARFKAA
+1166 AVAVVEGARFKAA

-1215 ALGQLIENY
+1215 ALAQLTDNY
-1224 RSVTD
+1224 RSVT
-1229 GRYGDEV
+1229 GSRYGDEV

-1242 LVSAFLDEA
+1242 LVSALVDEA
-1251 LRSYADSDGQL
+1251 LRSHADSDGQL
-1262 FADQLLTDP
+1262 
-1271 LLAGPLEAGT
+1271 LAGHFDAGAS
-1281 TEPRQRRQAVIE
+1281 EVRKRRQALVE

-1300 AAETPTGW
+1300 VTETPAGW
-1308 QLQEAPEIDAATIWN
+1308 QLQEAPEIDAATVWN

-1341 FGLHLTDWL
+1341 FGLHLADWL
-1350 EGRLDDHPDSRATLG
+1350 EERLDVATLG

-1371 TRLVQAAVSER
+1371 TRLVQAAVGER
-1382 GWYALADTWLSQYA
+1382 GWHALADTWLAQYA

-1420 GERLMSGLTGDRAQ
+1420 GERLMGGLRGDRAE
-1434 YRFAALRDSASSE
+1434 YRFVALRDSALNE
-1447 AQSLAEHDARVD
+1447 AESLAEHDPRVD
-1459 LLTLD
+1459 LLTID
-1464 AAAPAIGANVAL
+1464 AATPAIGANVAL

-1483 NEIDKL
+1483 DEIDRL
-1489 LRWLPAQLA
+1489 LQWLPGQLA

-1503 AFLVL
+1503 ALLAL

-1518 MAMEPDTRPADL
+1518 LAMTHDSRPADL
-1530 QTTLQQLEALGY
+1530 ETTRQRLETLGY
-1542 RQIERHALESEQGG
+1542 RQLERHTLENDQGG
-1556 LQLLTVQAPMAAR
+1556 LQLLTAQAPLTSATA
-1569 STETESE
+1569 ETEPDTARDDS
-1576 RLRGDAAH
+1576 AH
-1584 PAEQWLIISDDHSQW
+1584 DAEQWLVISDDSAQW
-1599 LAAKLVTRFET
+1599 LASKLVTRFET
-1610 LGQTAH
+1610 LGQAVH
-1616 HLVGSE
+1616 HLAGSE
-1622 LAPQDL
+1622 LMPGEL
-1628 LPLALESFNPSQI
+1628 LPLALESFRPSQI

-1662 QTLEAHESPSALW
+1662 QTLESMESDAALW
-1675 WLTLGVGAHYSK
+1675 WLTLGVGAHFSTLPEAASNGSTSADLSG
-1687 LPEDAAKAPFGSMRF
+1687 LPEDAA
-1702 DDAVSQLSEL
+1702 Q
-1712 STRSGATA
+1712 RSK
-1720 LSIPP
+1720 LP
-1725 EAAAS
+1725 
-1730 APHGSTS
+1730 
-1737 SELSGLAEDAALWG
+1737 EDAALWG

-1774 RDTLSN
+1774 RDSLSS

-1811 LGLAPAPGTQVDGE
+1811 LGLAPAPGTRSGGE
-1825 EASASDRAV
+1825 QPERDRAV

-1855 APQAGQVEI
+1855 APQPGQVEI

-1899 EFAGEVISVG
+1899 EFAGEVVSVG
-1909 DPDGSLRPG
+1909 DPNGSLRPG

-1930 DRLIADVNAVARI
+1930 DRLIADVNAVAPI

-2000 EIYATVGSPEKQDF
+2000 EIYATVGSPEKKDF

-2029 TFAEEILHDNF
+2029 TFAEEILHDNAA
-2040 LERQTRE
+2040 ERQAS
-2047 GDGNGQRVGAD
+2047 GDDGSGQRLGID

-2084 FIELGK
+2084 FVELGK

-2130 TEMMALFADGTLS
+2130 SEMMTLFADGTLA

-2178 PQMAPAPAKDIPL
+2178 PTMAPAPARDVPL
-2191 TLNAA
+2191 TLDAA

-2217 AKGARQLL
+2217 AKGARRLL
-2225 LLSRRGP
+2225 LLSRRGA

-2237 EAGIARLEALGVTV
+2237 EAGIERLEALGATV

-2256 DVTDAEALERVL
+2256 DVTDIAALERVL
-2268 DEARQSLG
+2268 DEAREGLG
-2276 PIHGI
+2276 PIRGI

-2289 DGLIRNLDESRIRHA
+2289 DGLIRNLDESRIRQA

-2318 TVDDALEFFVVYSSA
+2318 TANDTLDFFVVYSSA

-2356 AHRRANGR
+2356 ANRRANGR

-2400 SADALAV
+2400 SSDALAV

-2438 PRYREIARTAEDDG
+2438 PRYREIARTAKDDG
-2452 SQEGDDDLQKLLAS
+2452 GQEGDDDLQKLLAS
-2466 LAPEALYTTL
+2466 LSPEALHTTL
-2476 IDVLSKEL
+2476 IEVLSKEL

-2519 ARLGVQV
+2519 ARLGIQV

-2544 MLKLRGDEAPS
+2544 MLKLRGDDTET

-2568 HGVEVLQNGGG
+2568 HGVDALQNGGG
-2579 SQGDAGEAKS
+2579 TRDDSGTRGGQS

>member
-28 KAGEDLVT
+28 KTGEDLVT
-36 TVADDRWG
+36 TVAEDRWG
-44 MEAYRHPDKQ
+44 LEAYRHPDKQ

-68 DIAGFDASFF
+68 DISGFDAGFF

-98 AWEAMEDAGIPPQTL
+98 TWEAMEDAGIPPQAL

-132 MADDMSVIDTSTAT
+132 MADDMSAIDTSTAT

-158 YVFDLHGP
+158 YLFDLHGP

-191 ETEMAL
+191 ETTMAL

-212 FSKASMLSPTGRCQ
+212 FAKASMLSPTGRCQ
-226 VFDESGDG
+226 VFDEAGDG

-241 GIFLLKDYDK
+241 GIFLLKDYDT

-264 GSGVNTDGF
+264 GSGVNTDGY
-273 KKGLTVPNTDAQ
+273 KKGLTVPNPDAQ
-285 VALMSRTLARAG
+285 VALMNQTLERAG

-379 PRIDLAGWNLDIV
+379 PRIDLEGWNLDIV

-415 ANAHVILQSPS
+415 ANAHVILQSALETPAS
-426 ETLQPEAAGQPKA
+426 EAVDA
-439 PVRKLPLCL
+439 PVRRLPLCL

-461 RLSDNLTAGNVS
+461 RLSDNLTAGGVS
-473 FYDTAYSLAF
+473 LYDTAYSLAF
-483 RRERHPHAAVLLSD
+483 RRESHPHAAVLLID

-515 PGAAV
+515 PGSAV
-520 GERVDNGFGPVFVY
+520 GERVDTGYGPVFVY
-534 DGNGCQWTAMGRTLL
+534 DGNGCQWEAMGRTLL
-549 NESPVFAAAVDEVD
+549 SESAVFAAAVDEVD
-563 ALFASHAGFSLRAE
+563 ALFVRYADFSLRAE
-577 LEGINQQNAAEG
+577 LDGSNQQNSTDGDE
-589 EDRLARTEIAQP
+589 RLARTEIAQP
-601 ALFALQVGVTRL
+601 ALFALQVGVTRVL
-613 LESEGVR
+613 AAEGVH

-633 AAWACGALSLA
+633 AAWACGALTLA
-644 DAVSV
+644 EAVSV

-667 AVGLGADA
+667 AVGLGAEA
-675 MQRWLDDP
+675 MQAWLKDP
-683 ADSKDGS
+683 AH
-690 KGYADIVIAGDNSPK
+690 AEVVIAGVNGPK
-705 GVTLAGPTQAL
+705 GVTLAGPTKAL
-716 ERLEAALSAERVF
+716 ERLESALSGERIF

-739 HSPAMDPIRQDVI
+739 HSPAMDSIRQDVI
-752 DALRHITPR
+752 DALAHLAPR
-761 AGRVPFISTV
+761 DARIPFLSTV
-771 AGKVLEGSELGAE
+771 AGKALAGSELGAE

-793 VQFGPAVDS
+793 VQFAPAIDS
-802 LIESGA
+802 LIDSGA

-816 QPILRRYLTDAFTAR
+816 QPILRRYLTDALTAQ
-831 SVTGSAIGTLSRDH
+831 SVTGKVIATLSRDN
-845 DGASAMEASL
+845 DGASAMESSL
-855 AALLVS
+855 ASLLVS
-861 GAVSPEAWFPVAG
+861 GAVSPGAWFPVIG
-874 RFVDLPHYPWQRE
+874 HFVDLPHYPWQRE
-887 RYWIKTTGDS
+887 RYWVKTTGDS
-897 QGLMGRHYEH
+897 QGLMARHYEH

-913 LARQG
+913 LPRQG

-956 AAAAKASPVLD
+956 AAAAKASPLLD

-980 AAHGKKLQL
+980 ATHGKKMQV

-999 MKTREPASE
+999 MKTREPASD

-1016 ARIAAQTRGLLLTR
+1016 ARIAVQTRGLLLTR

-1036 DRPADVTREQ
+1036 SRPADVTRAQ

-1058 GPGFQAISEIW
+1058 GPGFQAISEVW
-1069 IEGDR
+1069 IERDR
-1074 AVGRVELPAAIAEDQ
+1074 AMARIDLPSAIAEDQ

-1146 TNRAPHSLC
+1146 TSRAPHSLC

-1166 TVAVVEGARFKAA
+1166 AVAVVEGARFKAA

-1196 VPAPREAAALPLDD
+1196 VPAPREAAALPLDE

-1215 ALGQLIENY
+1215 ALAQLVDNY
-1224 RSVTD
+1224 RRVTES
-1229 GRYGDEV
+1229 RYGNEV

-1251 LRSYADSDGQL
+1251 LRGYADSDGQL
-1262 FADQLLTDP
+1262 
-1271 LLAGPLEAGT
+1271 LAGRFDAGATEA
-1281 TEPRQRRQAVIE
+1281 RQRRHALIE
-1293 LALAIGI
+1293 LALATGI
-1300 AAETPTGW
+1300 VSETPAGW
-1308 QLQEAPEIDAATIWN
+1308 QLQETPDIDAPTVWN

-1350 EGRLDDHPDSRATLG
+1350 EERLDDHFDSRATLA

-1371 TRLVQAAVSER
+1371 TRLVQTAVGER
-1382 GWYALADTWLSQYA
+1382 GWHALAETWLAQYA

-1406 RLVMLEASA
+1406 RLIMLEASA

-1420 GERLMSGLTGDRAQ
+1420 GERLMSGLPGDRAQ
-1434 YRFAALRDSASSE
+1434 YRFVALRDSALSDAE
-1447 AQSLAEHDARVD
+1447 SLAEHDPRVD
-1459 LLTLD
+1459 LLTPG
-1464 AAAPAIGANVAL
+1464 AAAPEIGANVAL

-1483 NEIDKL
+1483 GEIDTL
-1489 LRWLPAQLA
+1489 LQWLPPQLA
-1498 DDAQI
+1498 EDAQI
-1503 AFLVL
+1503 AILAL

-1518 MAMEPDTRPADL
+1518 LPMEPQSRPADL
-1530 QTTLQQLEALGY
+1530 ESVIQQLNVLGY
-1542 RQIERHALESEQGG
+1542 RQVERHTLENEQGG
-1556 LQLLTVQAPMAAR
+1556 LQLLTAQAPLAAEETR
-1569 STETESE
+1569 SDTGAAGHTEAQSS
-1576 RLRGDAAH
+1576 
-1584 PAEQWLIISDDHSQW
+1584 EQWLVISDDASAW
-1599 LAAKLVTRFET
+1599 LAAALVTRFGSLDEPV
-1610 LGQTAH
+1610 L
-1616 HLVGSE
+1616 HLAGSE
-1622 LAPQDL
+1622 LAPGDL
-1628 LPLALESFNPSQI
+1628 LPLALESISPSQI
-1641 VDLRGLAS
+1641 VDLRGLAT

-1662 QTLEAHESPSALW
+1662 QTLESAGSDAALW
-1675 WLTLGVGAHYSK
+1675 WITLGVGAHFSTLPGAAVNSLTLPGAAVDSSSLPELSK
-1687 LPEDAAKAPFGSMRF
+1687 PSDTTADAALSTLPEDAALSM
-1702 DDAVSQLSEL
+1702 L
-1712 STRSGATA
+1712 
-1720 LSIPP
+1720 P
-1725 EAAAS
+1725 
-1730 APHGSTS
+1730 
-1737 SELSGLAEDAALWG
+1737 EDAALWG
-1751 FGRSLQNEAGSRQVR
+1751 FGRSLQNEAGNRQVR
-1766 LLDLPLSS
+1766 LLDLPFSS
-1774 RDTLSN
+1774 RNSLPH
-1780 ELLDALLFEL
+1780 EVLDALLFEL
-1790 SVPDAETEIVLDA
+1790 SAPDAETEIVLDT

-1811 LGLAPAPGTQVDGE
+1811 LGLAAAPGTPVGTE
-1825 EASASDRAV
+1825 EPASDRAV

-1855 APQAGQVEI
+1855 APQPGQVEI

-1909 DPDGSLRPG
+1909 DPNGSLRPG

-1930 DRLIADVNAVARI
+1930 DRLIADVNAVAPI

-2014 LRLMGVDRI
+2014 LRLLGVERI

-2029 TFAEEILHDNF
+2029 TFAEEILHDNVI
-2040 LERQTRE
+2040 ERQALE
-2047 GDGNGQRVGAD
+2047 NGGNGRGTGVD

-2130 TEMMALFADGTLS
+2130 AEMMALFADGTLS

-2178 PQMAPAPAKDIPL
+2178 PQMAAAAPKDIPL
-2191 TLNAA
+2191 TLDAA
-2196 STYVVTGGLGGFGL
+2196 GTYVVTGGLGGFGL

-2225 LLSRRGP
+2225 LLSRRGAT
-2232 VTEEA
+2232 TEEA
-2237 EAGIARLEALGVTV
+2237 KSGVARLEALGVTV
-2251 AARAC
+2251 AVRAC
-2256 DVTDAEALERVL
+2256 DVTDAQALEHVL
-2268 DEARQSLG
+2268 EDARQTLG
-2276 PIHGI
+2276 PIRGI

-2304 MAPKLEGARHLDSL
+2304 MAPKLEGARHLDTL
-2318 TVDDALEFFVVYSSA
+2318 TASDALEFFVVYSSA

-2356 AHRRANGR
+2356 ANRRARGR

-2400 SADALAV
+2400 SADALGV

-2413 ADVASLGVLELDWR
+2413 ADVASLGVLELDWH

-2438 PRYREIARTAEDDG
+2438 PRYREIARTAKDDG
-2452 SQEGDDDLQKLLAS
+2452 SQEGDDDLQQLLAS
-2466 LAPEALYTTL
+2466 LAPEALYATL

-2519 ARLGVQV
+2519 ARLGIQV

-2544 MLKLRGDEAPS
+2544 MGKLRGDDTES

-2568 HGVEVLQNGGG
+2568 HGVEVLQNGVQVLQNGHG
-2579 SQGDAGEAKS
+2579 SQEDGGAKS

>member
-28 KAGEDLVT
+28 KTGEDLVT

-44 MEAYRHPDKQ
+44 LEAYRHPDKQ

-68 DIAGFDASFF
+68 DISGFDAAFF

-93 ILLEM
+93 LLLEM
-98 AWEAMEDAGIPPQTL
+98 TWEAMEDAGIPPQTL

-132 MADDMSVIDTSTAT
+132 MADDMSAIDTSTAT

-191 ETEMAL
+191 ETDIAL

-241 GIFLLKDYDK
+241 GVFLLKDYDK
-251 AVADGDRILAVVA
+251 AVEDGDRILAVVA

-273 KKGLTVPNTDAQ
+273 KKGLTVPNPDAQ
-285 VALMSRTLARAG
+285 VALMTQTLDRAG
-297 LTPDDIDYLEAH
+297 LTPDDLDYLEAH

-324 GAAIGQKRKTPL
+324 GAAIGQLRQTPL

-351 SGVAGLAKAL
+351 SGIAGLAKAL

-379 PRIDLAGWNLDIV
+379 PRIDLKGWNLDIV
-392 DKPRKLKAEGQLTI
+392 DQPRKLKAEGQLTI

-415 ANAHVILQSPS
+415 ANAHVILQSPL
-426 ETLQPEAAGQPKA
+426 ETPPAESVETPT
-439 PVRKLPLCL
+439 RRLPLCL

-461 RLSDNLTAGNVS
+461 RLSDNLTAGDVS
-473 FYDTAYSLAF
+473 LYDAAYSLVF
-483 RRERHPHAAVLLSD
+483 RRERHHHAAVLLSD
-497 NAADAI
+497 SAADAI

-515 PGAAV
+515 PGAAL
-520 GERVDNGFGPVFVY
+520 GERVDTGYGPVFVY

-549 NESPVFAAAVDEVD
+549 QESPVFAAAVDEVD
-563 ALFASHAGFSLRAE
+563 ALFAKHADFSLRAE
-577 LEGINQQNAAEG
+577 LDGTNQQAAAEG
-589 EDRLARTEIAQP
+589 IDRLALTEIAQP

-649 IYHRSACQGRT
+649 IYYRSAGQGRT

-667 AVGLGADA
+667 AVGLGAEA
-675 MQRWLDDP
+675 MQRWLEDP
-683 ADSKDGS
+683 AH
-690 KGYADIVIAGDNSPK
+690 AEIVIAGVNGPK
-705 GVTLAGPTQAL
+705 GVTLAGPAAAL
-716 ERLEAALSAERVF
+716 ERLEAALSAERIF

-739 HSPAMDPIRQDVI
+739 HSPAMDPIRDEVI
-752 DALRHITPR
+752 DALSHLKPSAARI
-761 AGRVPFISTV
+761 PFISTV
-771 AGKVLEGSELGAE
+771 AGKSLDGRELGAE

-793 VQFGPAVDS
+793 VQFAPAVDA
-802 LIESGA
+802 LIEAGA
-808 RAFIEIGA
+808 RAFVEIGP
-816 QPILRRYLTDAFTAR
+816 QPILRRYLSDALSAQ
-831 SVTGSAIGTLSRDH
+831 SVTGSVIPTLSRDH
-845 DGASAMEASL
+845 DDATAMEASL

-861 GAVSPEAWFPVAG
+861 GAVSAEAWFPVTG
-874 RFVDLPHYPWQRE
+874 RFVDLPRYPWQRE
-887 RYWIKTTGDS
+887 RYWVKTTGDS

-967 IEALEILSPLLLD
+967 IEALEILGPLLLD

-999 MKTREPASE
+999 MKSREPASE

-1016 ARIAAQTRGLLLTR
+1016 ARITAQTRGLLLTR
-1030 RGTPLP
+1030 RGSPLP
-1036 DRPADVTREQ
+1036 DRAADFTREQ

-1058 GPGFQAISEIW
+1058 GPGFQAISEVW
-1069 IEGDR
+1069 IEDDR
-1074 AVGRVELPAAIAEDQ
+1074 ALGRIDLPAAIAEDQ

-1130 QLQVD
+1130 QLRVD
-1135 AAPPASMEVRL
+1135 AAPPAWMEVRL
-1146 TNRAPHSLC
+1146 TSRAPHSLC
-1155 ADVALFDAAGN
+1155 ADVALFDANGN
-1166 TVAVVEGARFKAA
+1166 AVAVVEGARFKAA
-1179 RLRHAV
+1179 RLRHTV

-1196 VPAPREAAALPLDD
+1196 VPAPREAAMLPLDET
-1210 ATAEL
+1210 TAEL
-1215 ALGQLIENY
+1215 ALAQLVDNY

-1229 GRYGDEV
+1229 SRYGDEV

-1251 LRSYADSDGQL
+1251 LRSHADGDGQL
-1262 FADQLLTDP
+1262 
-1271 LLAGPLEAGT
+1271 LAGHFDAGANDV
-1281 TEPRQRRQAVIE
+1281 RQRRQALVE

-1300 AAETPTGW
+1300 VTETPAGW
-1308 QLQEAPEIDAATIWN
+1308 QLQEAPEIDAATVWN

-1350 EGRLDDHPDSRATLG
+1350 EARLDVASLG

-1371 TRLVQAAVSER
+1371 TRLVQTAVGER
-1382 GWYALADTWLSQYA
+1382 GWHALADTWLAQYA

-1420 GERLMSGLTGDRAQ
+1420 GERLMGGLSGDRAE
-1434 YRFAALRDSASSE
+1434 YRFVALRDSALNE
-1447 AQSLAEHDARVD
+1447 AESLAEHDPRVE
-1459 LLTLD
+1459 LLTVD
-1464 AAAPAIGANVAL
+1464 AAIPAIGANVAL

-1483 NEIDKL
+1483 DEIDAL
-1489 LRWLPAQLA
+1489 LQWLPGQLA

-1503 AFLVL
+1503 ALLAL

-1518 MAMEPDTRPADL
+1518 LAVTTESRPADL
-1530 QTTLQQLEALGY
+1530 ETTRQRLETLGY
-1542 RQIERHALESEQGG
+1542 RQLERHTLENDQGG
-1556 LQLLTVQAPMAAR
+1556 LQLLTAQAPLPATTAAA
-1569 STETESE
+1569 ESG
-1576 RLRGDAAH
+1576 GDRDDSADDEA
-1584 PAEQWLIISDDHSQW
+1584 QWLVISDDNAQW
-1599 LAAKLVTRFET
+1599 LAAKLVSRFQT
-1610 LGQTAH
+1610 LGQAVH
-1616 HLVGSE
+1616 HLAGSE
-1622 LAPQDL
+1622 LAPREL
-1628 LPLALESFNPSQI
+1628 LPLALESFTPTQI
-1641 VDLRGLAS
+1641 VDLRGLAN

-1662 QTLEAHESPSALW
+1662 QTLESAECDAALW
-1675 WLTLGVGAHYSK
+1675 WLTLGVGAHFSTLSGATANSLSLPGAAVNSISLPGAATDPASRSDASGQSR
-1687 LPEDAAKAPFGSMRF
+1687 LPEDAAQRSRLPE
-1702 DDAVSQLSEL
+1702 DAAH
-1712 STRSGATA
+1712 RSK
-1720 LSIPP
+1720 LP
-1725 EAAAS
+1725 
-1730 APHGSTS
+1730 
-1737 SELSGLAEDAALWG
+1737 EDAALWG

-1774 RDTLSN
+1774 RDSLSS

-1811 LGLAPAPGTQVDGE
+1811 LGLAPAPGTGTSETQPE
-1825 EASASDRAV
+1825 HDRAV

-1855 APQAGQVEI
+1855 APQPGQVEI

-1899 EFAGEVISVG
+1899 EFAGEVVSVG
-1909 DPDGSLRPG
+1909 DPNGSLRPG

-1930 DRLIADVNAVARI
+1930 DRLIADVNAVAPI

-2029 TFAEEILHDNF
+2029 TFAEEILHDNAA
-2040 LERQTRE
+2040 ERQAS
-2047 GDGNGQRVGAD
+2047 GDGSNGQRLGID

-2115 DQLMSELPELTGELF
+2115 DQLMSELPDLTGELF
-2130 TEMMALFADGTLS
+2130 SEMMTLFADGTLA

-2178 PQMAPAPAKDIPL
+2178 PTMAPAPARDVPL
-2191 TLNAA
+2191 TLDATG
-2196 STYVVTGGLGGFGL
+2196 SYVVTGGLGGFGL

-2217 AKGARQLL
+2217 AKGARRLL
-2225 LLSRRGP
+2225 LLSRRGA

-2237 EAGIARLEALGVTV
+2237 KAGIERLEALGVTV

-2256 DVTDAEALERVL
+2256 DVTDSAALEKVL
-2268 DEARQSLG
+2268 EEARQELG
-2276 PIHGI
+2276 PIRGI

-2289 DGLIRNLDESRIRHA
+2289 DGLIRNLDESRIRQA

-2318 TVDDALEFFVVYSSA
+2318 TANDPLDFFVVYSSA

-2356 AHRRANGR
+2356 ANRRANGR

-2400 SADALAV
+2400 SSDALAV

-2452 SQEGDDDLQKLLAS
+2452 GQEGDDDLQQLLAS
-2466 LAPEALYTTL
+2466 LSPEALYTTL
-2476 IDVLSKEL
+2476 IEVLSKEL

-2519 ARLGVQV
+2519 ARLGIQV

-2544 MLKLRGDEAPS
+2544 MLKLRGDDTET

-2568 HGVEVLQNGGG
+2568 HGVDALQNGGG
-2579 SQGDAGEAKS
+2579 SRGEGDGGRS

>member
-15 PSAPTSQRFWQAL
+15 PSAPTTQRFWQAL
-28 KAGEDLVT
+28 KTGEDLVT

-44 MEAYRHPDKQ
+44 LEAYGHPDKQ

-68 DIAGFDASFF
+68 DISGFDAGFF

-98 AWEAMEDAGIPPQTL
+98 TWEAMEDASIPPQAL
-113 RGSQCGVFLGIASL
+113 RGSQCGVYLGIASL

-132 MADDMSVIDTSTAT
+132 MADDMSTIDTSTAT

-158 YVFDLHGP
+158 YLFDLHGP

-191 ETEMAL
+191 ETTMAL

-241 GIFLLKDYDK
+241 GVFLLKDYDT

-264 GSGVNTDGF
+264 GSGVNTDGY
-273 KKGLTVPNTDAQ
+273 KKGLTVPNPDAQ
-285 VALMSRTLARAG
+285 IALMTQTLARAG

-324 GAAIGQKRKTPL
+324 GAAIGQKRRTPL

-351 SGVAGLAKAL
+351 SGVAGLAKVL

-379 PRIDLAGWNLDIV
+379 PRIDLEGWNLDIV

-415 ANAHVILQSPS
+415 ANAHVILQSPL
-426 ETLQPEAAGQPKA
+426 ETPLASPQTAAQT
-439 PVRKLPLCL
+439 RRLPLCL

-461 RLSDNLTAGNVS
+461 RLSDNLTADGAS
-473 FYDTAYSLAF
+473 LYDTAYSLAT
-483 RRERHPHAAVLLSD
+483 RRESHPHAAVLLSD

-515 PGAAV
+515 PGAAI
-520 GERVDNGFGPVFVY
+520 GERVDSGYGPVFVY
-534 DGNGCQWTAMGRTLL
+534 DGNGCQWQAMGRTLL
-549 NESPVFAAAVDEVD
+549 NESAVFAAAVDEVD
-563 ALFASHAGFSLRAE
+563 ALFARHADFSLRGE
-577 LEGINQQNAAEG
+577 LDGTNQQRSTDG

-601 ALFALQVGVTRL
+601 ALFALQVGLTRV
-613 LESEGVR
+613 LEAEGVR

-633 AAWACGALSLA
+633 AAWACGALTLS

-649 IYHRSACQGRT
+649 IFHRSVGQGHT
-660 RGSGEMT
+660 RGSGGMT
-667 AVGLGADA
+667 AVGLGAEA

-683 ADSKDGS
+683 AH
-690 KGYADIVIAGDNSPK
+690 AEIVIAGINSPK
-705 GVTLAGPTQAL
+705 GVTLAGPTKAL
-716 ERLEAALSAERVF
+716 KRMEDALAAKRIF

-739 HSPAMDPIRQDVI
+739 HSQAMDPIREEVI
-752 DALRHITPR
+752 DALLHLAPR
-761 AGRVPFISTV
+761 ASAPDTSSPNTSRVPFISTV
-771 AGKVLEGSELGAE
+771 AGKVLDGSELGAE
-784 YWWLNIREP
+784 YWWLNIRQP
-793 VQFGPAVDS
+793 VQFAPAIDS

-808 RAFIEIGA
+808 RTFVEIGA
-816 QPILRRYLTDAFTAR
+816 QPILRRYLTDALAAQ
-831 SVTGSAIGTLSRDH
+831 SITGKVISTLSRDH
-845 DGASAMEASL
+845 DGASALESSL
-855 AALLVS
+855 AGLLVS
-861 GAVSPEAWFPVAG
+861 GAVSPAAWFPVTG
-874 RFVDLPHYPWQRE
+874 RFVELPHYPWQRE
-887 RYWIKTTGDS
+887 RYWVKTTGDS

-913 LARQG
+913 LPRQG

-956 AAAAKASPVLD
+956 AAAAKASPLLD

-980 AAHGKKLQL
+980 ATHGKKMQV
-989 EIQDADGTLT
+989 EIQDADGTL
-999 MKTREPASE
+999 MMRTREPASD

-1016 ARIAAQTRGLLLTR
+1016 ARITAQTRGLLLTR

-1036 DRPADVTREQ
+1036 SRPADVTREQ

-1058 GPGFQAISEIW
+1058 GPAFQAISEVW
-1069 IEGDR
+1069 VERDR
-1074 AVGRVELPAAIAEDQ
+1074 AMARIDLPSAIAENQ

-1135 AAPPASMEVRL
+1135 AAPPASMEVHL
-1146 TNRAPHSLC
+1146 TSRAPHSLC

-1166 TVAVVEGARFKAA
+1166 AVAVVEGARFKAA

-1215 ALGQLIENY
+1215 ALGQLVENY
-1224 RSVTD
+1224 RRVTES
-1229 GRYGDEV
+1229 RYGDEV

-1251 LRSYADSDGQL
+1251 LRGYADSDGQL
-1262 FADQLLTDP
+1262 FTDRLFTDR
-1271 LLAGPLEAGT
+1271 LLAERFDTGT
-1281 TEPRQRRQAVIE
+1281 SEIRQRRHALIE
-1293 LALAIGI
+1293 LALATGI
-1300 AAETPTGW
+1300 VSETPAGW
-1308 QLQEAPEIDAATIWN
+1308 QLQETPEIDAATVWN
-1323 LLIRDYPD
+1323 LLIRDYPG

-1350 EGRLDDHPDSRATLG
+1350 EERLDDHLDSRATLA

-1371 TRLVQAAVSER
+1371 TRLVQTAVGER
-1382 GWYALADTWLSQYA
+1382 GWHALAETWLAQYA

-1406 RLVMLEASA
+1406 RLIMLEASA

-1420 GERLMSGLTGDRAQ
+1420 GERLMSGLAGDRAQ
-1434 YRFAALRDSASSE
+1434 YRFVALRDSALSDAE
-1447 AQSLAEHDARVD
+1447 SLAEHDPRVD
-1459 LLTLD
+1459 LLTPG
-1464 AAAPAIGANVAL
+1464 AAAPELGANVAL

-1483 NEIDKL
+1483 GEIDTL
-1489 LRWLPAQLA
+1489 LQWLPPQLA
-1498 DDAQI
+1498 EDAQI
-1503 AFLVL
+1503 AILAL

-1518 MAMEPDTRPADL
+1518 LPMEPQARPANL
-1530 QTTLQQLEALGY
+1530 ESVIQQLHVLGY
-1542 RQIERHALESEQGG
+1542 RQIERHTLENEQGG
-1556 LQLLTVQAPMAAR
+1556 LQLLTVQAPLASVTDETRADTGAAGH
-1569 STETESE
+1569 T
-1576 RLRGDAAH
+1576 DAQ
-1584 PAEQWLIISDDHSQW
+1584 PSEQWLVISDDTSAW
-1599 LAAKLVTRFET
+1599 LATALVTRFAARGEPV
-1610 LGQTAH
+1610 L
-1616 HLVGSE
+1616 HLAGSK
-1622 LAPQDL
+1622 LTPGDL
-1628 LPLALESFNPSQI
+1628 FPLALESVSPSQI

-1662 QTLEAHESPSALW
+1662 QTLETHQNPAALW
-1675 WLTLGVGAHYSK
+1675 WLTLGVGAHFFI
-1687 LPEDAAKAPFGSMRF
+1687 L
-1702 DDAVSQLSEL
+1702 
-1712 STRSGATA
+1712 
-1720 LSIPP
+1720 P
-1725 EAAAS
+1725 EAAVNPFSLPGAAVNPLS
-1730 APHGSTS
+1730 LPKPFEPSNRSLST
-1737 SELSGLAEDAALWG
+1737 LSEDAALWG
-1751 FGRSLQNEAGSRQVR
+1751 FGRSLQNEAGNRQVR

-1774 RDTLSN
+1774 RDSLSH
-1780 ELLDALLFEL
+1780 EVLDALLFEL

-1803 DGQRWVPR
+1803 DGQRWVPT
-1811 LGLAPAPGTQVDGE
+1811 LGLAPAPGTQVGTE
-1825 EASASDRAV
+1825 ESASDRAV

-1843 LRHLRWQPHDLP
+1843 LRHLRWQPHELP

-1909 DPDGSLRPG
+1909 DPNGSLRPG

-1930 DRLIADVNAVARI
+1930 DRLIADVNAVAPI

-2014 LRLMGVDRI
+2014 LRLMGVERI

-2029 TFAEEILHDNF
+2029 TFAEEILHDNAI
-2040 LERQTRE
+2040 ERQALKN
-2047 GDGNGQRVGAD
+2047 GGNGRFVGGRGASSD

-2115 DQLMSELPELTGELF
+2115 DQLMSELPGLTGELF

-2178 PQMAPAPAKDIPL
+2178 PQIAAAAPREIPL
-2191 TLNAA
+2191 TLVAA
-2196 STYVVTGGLGGFGL
+2196 GTYVVTGGLGGFGL

-2225 LLSRRGP
+2225 LLGRRGAT
-2232 VTEEA
+2232 TEEA
-2237 EAGIARLEALGVTV
+2237 ESGVARLEALGVTV

-2256 DVTDAEALERVL
+2256 DVTDAQALERVL
-2268 DEARQSLG
+2268 AEARQTLG
-2276 PIHGI
+2276 PIRGI

-2304 MAPKLEGARHLDSL
+2304 MAPKLAGARHLDAL
-2318 TVDDALEFFVVYSSA
+2318 TANDALEFFVVYSSA

-2356 AHRRANGR
+2356 ANRRAQGR
-2364 PATVVRWGAIEDV
+2364 PSTVVRWGAIEDV

-2391 ERLGGQALT
+2391 ERLGGHALT
-2400 SADALAV
+2400 STDALAV

-2413 ADVASLGVLELDWR
+2413 ADVASLGVLELDWH

-2438 PRYREIARTAEDDG
+2438 PRYREIARTAKDDG
-2452 SQEGDDDLQKLLAS
+2452 SQEGDDDLQQLLSS
-2466 LAPEALYTTL
+2466 LAPEALYATL
-2476 IDVLSKEL
+2476 IEVLSKEL

-2519 ARLGVQV
+2519 ARLGIQV

-2544 MLKLRGDEAPS
+2544 MGKLRGDETES

-2568 HGVEVLQNGGG
+2568 HGVEVPQHEGKVLQNGGG
-2579 SQGDAGEAKS
+2579 SQGDGEVKS

>member
-28 KAGEDLVT
+28 KTGEDLVT

-44 MEAYRHPDKQ
+44 LEAYRHPDKQ

-68 DIAGFDASFF
+68 DISGFDAAFF

-98 AWEAMEDAGIPPQTL
+98 TWEALEDAGIPPQTL

-166 SMSMDTACSSSL
+166 SMSMDTACSSSM

-191 ETEMAL
+191 ETTMAL

-241 GIFLLKDYDK
+241 GVFLLKDYDQ

-264 GSGVNTDGF
+264 GSGVNTDGY
-273 KKGLTVPNTDAQ
+273 KKGLTVPNADAQ
-285 VALMSRTLARAG
+285 VALMTQTLERAG

-324 GAAIGQKRKTPL
+324 GAAIGQKRKHPL

-379 PRIDLAGWNLDIV
+379 PRIDLEGWNLDIV

-415 ANAHVILQSPS
+415 ANAHVILQSPV
-426 ETLQPEAAGQPKA
+426 ETSTTGTAETEPSQPT
-439 PVRKLPLCL
+439 RKLPLCL

-473 FYDTAYSLAF
+473 LYDTAYSLAF
-483 RRERHPHAAVLLSD
+483 RREHHHHAAVLFSD
-497 NAADAI
+497 NPADAI
-503 TRLDALAAAESV
+503 TRLDALAAAENV

-520 GERVDNGFGPVFVY
+520 GERTDNGYGPVFVY
-534 DGNGCQWTAMGRTLL
+534 DGNGCQWETMGRTLL
-549 NESPVFAAAVDEVD
+549 RESAVFAAAIDEVD
-563 ALFASHAGFSLRAE
+563 ALFAKHADFSLRAE
-577 LEGINQQNAAEG
+577 LEGLNQQAAPQG

-633 AAWACGALSLA
+633 AAWACGALTLA

-649 IYHRSACQGRT
+649 IFYRSAGQGRT

-667 AVGLGADA
+667 AVGLGAEA
-675 MQRWLDDP
+675 MQRWLDAP
-683 ADSKDGS
+683 EH
-690 KGYADIVIAGDNSPK
+690 ADIVIAGVNSPK
-705 GVTLAGPTQAL
+705 GVTLAGPSQAL
-716 ERLEAALSAERVF
+716 TRLEAELSAERVF

-739 HSPAMDPIRQDVI
+739 HSPAMDPIRQEVI
-752 DALRHITPR
+752 DAL
-761 AGRVPFISTV
+761 AGLSPVESQIPFISTV
-771 AGKVLEGSELGAE
+771 AGKTLAGTELGAE

-793 VQFGPAVDS
+793 VQFGPAIDS
-802 LIESGA
+802 LVESGA
-808 RAFIEIGA
+808 RTFIEIGA
-816 QPILRRYLTDAFTAR
+816 QPILRRYLTDALSAQ
-831 SVTGSAIGTLSRDH
+831 SATGSAIGTLSRDH
-845 DGASAMEASL
+845 DGAEAMEASVS
-855 AALLVS
+855 ALLVS
-861 GAVSPEAWFPVAG
+861 GAVSPEEWFPVTG
-874 RFVDLPHYPWQRE
+874 RFVDLPNYPWQRE

-913 LARQG
+913 LPRQN
-918 MAWESQLDTRRLP
+918 MAWESQLDTRRMP

-956 AAAAKASPVLD
+956 AASAKATPVLD

-980 AAHGKKLQL
+980 ATHGKKLQL
-989 EIQDADGTLT
+989 EIQDADGSLT
-999 MKTREPASE
+999 IKTREPASE
-1008 DAWTLNAR
+1008 DPWTLNAR
-1016 ARIAAQTRGLLLTR
+1016 ARITAQTRGLLLTR
-1030 RGTPLP
+1030 RGAPLP
-1036 DRPADVTREQ
+1036 SRPADYSREQ

-1058 GPGFQAISEIW
+1058 GPGFQAISEVW
-1069 IEGDR
+1069 VENDR
-1074 AVGRVELPAAIAEDQ
+1074 AVGRVDLPPAILEDQ

-1102 FQLFIPLLADELAKA
+1102 FQLFIPLLADELARA

-1146 TNRAPHSLC
+1146 TSRAPHSLC

-1166 TVAVVEGARFKAA
+1166 AIAVVEGARFKAA

-1196 VPAPREAAALPLDD
+1196 VPAPREAAELPLDD

-1224 RSVTD
+1224 RSVTAS
-1229 GRYGDEV
+1229 RYGDEV

-1242 LVSAFLDEA
+1242 LVSAFLDET
-1251 LRSYADSDGQL
+1251 LRTYADSDGQL
-1262 FADQLLTDP
+1262 
-1271 LLAGPLEAGT
+1271 LAGRFDAGAN
-1281 TEPRQRRQAVIE
+1281 EIRSRRHALIE
-1293 LALAIGI
+1293 LALATGI
-1300 AAETPTGW
+1300 VSETPAGW
-1308 QLQEAPEIDAATIWN
+1308 QLQAPSEIDAATVWN

-1331 YAALTHSIGR
+1331 YAALSHSIGR
-1341 FGLHLTDWL
+1341 LGLHLIDWL
-1350 EGRLDDHPDSRATLG
+1350 EDRLDVSTLG
-1365 LDAPRL
+1365 LDAQRL
-1371 TRLVQAAVSER
+1371 TRLVQAAVGER
-1382 GWYALADTWLSQYA
+1382 GWHAQAETWLAQYA

-1420 GERLMSGLTGDRAQ
+1420 GERLMSGLTGDRAA
-1434 YRFAALRDSASSE
+1434 YRFVAMRDSALAE
-1447 AQSLAEHDARVD
+1447 AESLAEHDARVD
-1459 LLTLD
+1459 LLTPG
-1464 AAAPAIGANVAL
+1464 ASAPGIGANVAL
-1476 VTLDGTQ
+1476 ITLDGTQ
-1483 NEIDKL
+1483 SEIDAL
-1489 LRWLPAQLA
+1489 LHWLPTQLV

-1503 AFLVL
+1503 AFLAL

-1518 MAMEPDTRPADL
+1518 LAMEPGSRPVNLDAVV
-1530 QTTLQQLEALGY
+1530 QQLTMLGY
-1542 RQIERHALESEQGG
+1542 RQIERHTLENEQGG
-1556 LQLLTVQAPMAAR
+1556 LQLVTAQAPLVVSNSTSSDSAGALSAATNEPVR
-1569 STETESE
+1569 
-1576 RLRGDAAH
+1576 
-1584 PAEQWLIISDDHSQW
+1584 PEQWLVISDSSSKW
-1599 LAAKLVTRFET
+1599 LAAALASRFET
-1610 LGQTAH
+1610 LGESVH
-1616 HLVGSE
+1616 HLAGSE
-1622 LAPQDL
+1622 LAPSDL
-1628 LPLALESFNPSQI
+1628 LPLALESFTPSQI
-1641 VDLRGLAS
+1641 IDLRGLAS
-1649 AAEDRCVLAAQWL
+1649 AAEDRCVVAAQWL
-1662 QTLEAHESPSALW
+1662 QTLETQDSPAALW
-1675 WLTLGVGAHYSK
+1675 WITLGVGSHFAMTPQAVSTNSCMPEDAARGSK
-1687 LPEDAAKAPFGSMRF
+1687 LPE
-1702 DDAVSQLSEL
+1702 LSKQ
-1712 STRSGATA
+1712 SDATA
-1720 LSIPP
+1720 DS
-1725 EAAAS
+1725 
-1730 APHGSTS
+1730 
-1737 SELSGLAEDAALWG
+1737 ALWG
-1751 FGRSLQNEAGSRQVR
+1751 FGRSLQNEAGNRQVR

-1774 RDTLSN
+1774 RDSLSN
-1780 ELLDALLFEL
+1780 EVLDALLFEL
-1790 SVPDAETEIVLDA
+1790 SVPDAETEIILDQ
-1803 DGQRWVPR
+1803 DGERWVPR
-1811 LGLAPAPGTQVDGE
+1811 LGLAPAPGTPVVDEDNTE
-1825 EASASDRAV
+1825 ERAV

-1909 DPDGSLRPG
+1909 DPDSSLRPG

-1930 DRLIADVNAVARI
+1930 DRLIADVNAVAPV
-1943 PAEIGYAAAATI
+1943 PAEIGFAAAATI

-2000 EIYATVGSPEKQDF
+2000 EIYATVGSSEKQDF
-2014 LRLMGVDRI
+2014 LRLMGVERI

-2029 TFAEEILHDNF
+2029 TFAEEILHDNAI
-2040 LERQTRE
+2040 ENG
-2047 GDGNGQRVGAD
+2047 GDGQ

-2115 DQLMSELPELTGELF
+2115 DQLMSELPKLTGELF
-2130 TEMMALFADGTLS
+2130 TEMMTLFADGTLS

-2178 PQMAPAPAKDIPL
+2178 PKMAPAPAREIPL
-2191 TLNAA
+2191 TLDAA
-2196 STYVVTGGLGGFGL
+2196 GTYIVTGGLGGFGL

-2217 AKGARQLL
+2217 AKGARHLL
-2225 LLSRRGP
+2225 LLSRRGAT
-2232 VTEEA
+2232 TEEA
-2237 EAGIARLEALGVTV
+2237 ETGIARLEALGATV

-2256 DVTDAEALERVL
+2256 DVTDAKVLGAALE
-2268 DEARQSLG
+2268 EARQTG
-2276 PIHGI
+2276 PIRGI

-2289 DGLIRNLDESRIRHA
+2289 DGLIRNLDETRIRHA
-2304 MAPKLEGARHLDSL
+2304 MAPKVTGARHLDSL
-2318 TVDDALEFFVVYSSA
+2318 TADDDLEFFVVYSSA

-2356 AHRRANGR
+2356 AHRRAQGR

-2400 SADALAV
+2400 SVDALAV

-2413 ADVASLGVLELDWR
+2413 ADVPSLGVLELDWR

-2438 PRYREIARTAEDDG
+2438 PRYREIARTAEDDDG
-2452 SQEGDDDLQKLLAS
+2452 QEGDGDLQQLLAS
-2466 LAPEALYTTL
+2466 LPPEELYATL
-2476 IDVLSKEL
+2476 IEVLSKEL

-2519 ARLGVQV
+2519 ARLGIQV
-2526 PVMVLSEAGTL
+2526 PVMILSEAGTL

-2544 MLKLRGDEAPS
+2544 MGKLLGDGAET
-2555 DSDEDALSGLAAQ
+2555 DSDEEALSGLAAQ
-2568 HGVEVLQNGGG
+2568 HGVDALQSGSAMQNSEELQNGDFLKNNGPGG
-2579 SQGDAGEAKS
+2579 AQS

>member
-44 MEAYRHPDKQ
+44 LEAYRHPDKQ

-68 DIAGFDASFF
+68 DISGFDAAFF

-93 ILLEM
+93 LLLEM
-98 AWEAMEDAGIPPQTL
+98 AWEAMEDAGIPPQRL
-113 RGSQCGVFLGIASL
+113 RGSQCGVFIGIASL

-132 MADDMSVIDTSTAT
+132 MADDMAAIDTSTAT

-166 SMSMDTACSSSL
+166 SMSLDTACSSSL

-191 ETEMAL
+191 ETDIAL
-197 AGGISLHLHPFGFII
+197 AGGISLHLHPYGFII

-241 GIFLLKDYDK
+241 GVFLLKDYDK

-264 GSGVNTDGF
+264 GSGVNTDGY
-273 KKGLTVPNTDAQ
+273 KKGLTVPNADAQ
-285 VALMSRTLARAG
+285 VALMSQTLERAG
-297 LTPDDIDYLEAH
+297 LTPDDLDYLEAH

-324 GAAIGQKRKTPL
+324 GAAIGRKRSRPL

-374 IRKVN
+374 IRKIN
-379 PRIDLAGWNLDIV
+379 PRIDLEGWNLDIV
-392 DKPRKLKAEGQLTI
+392 DKPRPLKAEGTLTV
-406 GINSFGFGG
+406 GVNSFGFGG
-415 ANAHVILQSPS
+415 ANAHVILQSPP
-426 ETLQPEAAGQPKA
+426 ETPKA
-439 PVRKLPLCL
+439 EPVESYAPTRHLPLCL
-448 SARSPEALREFAA
+448 SARSPEALREFAG
-461 RLSDNLTAGNVS
+461 RVSDSLTDGDVS
-473 FYDTAYSLAF
+473 LYDAAYSLAF
-483 RRERHPHAAVLLSD
+483 RREAHPHAAVLFSD
-497 NAADAI
+497 NPADAI

-515 PGAAV
+515 PGAAI
-520 GERVDNGFGPVFVY
+520 GERVEADSVDNAFGPVFVY
-534 DGNGCQWTAMGRTLL
+534 TGNGCQWQTMGKTLL
-549 NESPVFAAAVDEVD
+549 AESPVFAAAVDEVD
-563 ALFASHAGFSLRAE
+563 ALFQRHADFSLRAE
-577 LEGINQQNAAEG
+577 LDGTNQQDETG
-589 EDRLARTEIAQP
+589 DEDRLARTEIAQP
-601 ALFALQVGVTRL
+601 ALFALQVGLTRL
-613 LESEGVR
+613 LEAEGVR
-620 PAAVTGHSVGEVA
+620 PVAVTGHSVGEVA
-633 AAWACGALSLA
+633 AAWACGALTLA

-649 IYHRSACQGRT
+649 IFHRSAGQGRT

-667 AVGLGADA
+667 AVGLGAEA
-675 MQRWLDDP
+675 MQGWLDDP
-683 ADSKDGS
+683 AGSKDGS
-690 KGYADIVIAGDNSPK
+690 KGYADIVIAGVNSPK
-705 GVTLAGPTQAL
+705 GVTLAGPSASL
-716 ERLEAALSAERVF
+716 ERLEAALSAERIF

-739 HSPAMDPIRQDVI
+739 HSPAMDPIRQPVI
-752 DALRHITPR
+752 DALANLAPTH
-761 AGRVPFISTV
+761 GDLPFISTV
-771 AGKVLEGSELGAE
+771 TGKALDGSELGAE
-784 YWWLNIREP
+784 YWWRNIREP
-793 VQFGPAVDS
+793 VQFAPAIDA
-802 LIESGA
+802 LIDTGA
-808 RAFIEIGA
+808 RTFVEIGA
-816 QPILRRYLTDAFTAR
+816 QPILRHYLTDAFAAK
-831 SVTGSAIGTLSRDH
+831 SVEGSAIGTLARDD
-845 DGASAMEASL
+845 DGASAIDSSL
-855 AALLVS
+855 AAMLVS
-861 GAVSPEAWFPVAG
+861 GAVSPQAWFPVAG
-874 RFVDLPHYPWQRE
+874 RFVALPHYPWQRE
-887 RYWIKTTGDS
+887 RYWAKPTGDS
-897 QGLMGRHYEH
+897 QGLMARHYEH

-918 MAWESQLDTRRLP
+918 LAWESQLDARRLP

-956 AAAAKASPVLD
+956 AAAWKATPLLD
-967 IEALEILSPLLLD
+967 VEALEILSPLLLD
-980 AAHGKKLQL
+980 APHGKKLQL
-989 EIQDADGTLT
+989 EIQEADGSLT
-999 MKTREPASE
+999 MKSREPASE
-1008 DAWTLNAR
+1008 DPWTLNAR
-1016 ARIAAQTRGLLLTR
+1016 ARITTQTRGLSLTR

-1036 DRPADVTREQ
+1036 ERPADFTREQ

-1058 GPGFQAISEIW
+1058 GPGFQAISEVW
-1069 IEGDR
+1069 VEDDR
-1074 AVGRVELPAAIAEDQ
+1074 ALGRIDLPPAIAEDQ

-1102 FQLFIPLLADELAKA
+1102 FQLFIPLLADELAAA

-1130 QLQVD
+1130 QIRAD

-1146 TNRAPHSLC
+1146 VSRAPHSLC
-1155 ADVALFDAAGN
+1155 AEVALFDADGN
-1166 TVAVVEGARFKAA
+1166 AVAVVEGARFKAA
-1179 RLRHAV
+1179 RLRHAT

-1215 ALGQLIENY
+1215 ALGQLKERY
-1224 RSVTD
+1224 RDVTG
-1229 GRYGDEV
+1229 GRYGEEV
-1236 EPLLET
+1236 EPLLDT
-1242 LVSAFLDEA
+1242 LVAAFLDEA
-1251 LRSYADSDGQL
+1251 LRRHADADGQL
-1262 FADQLLTDP
+1262 LQGRFDAGSTD
-1271 LLAGPLEAGT
+1271 L
-1281 TEPRQRRQAVIE
+1281 RRRRHDLIE
-1293 LALAIGI
+1293 LALATGVVS
-1300 AAETPTGW
+1300 ETPAGW
-1308 QLQEAPEIDAATIWN
+1308 QLREAQEIDAATIWN

-1331 YAALTHSIGR
+1331 YAALTHSVGR
-1341 FGLHLTDWL
+1341 FGLHLADWL
-1350 EGRLDDHPDSRATLG
+1350 DDRLDDHLDSRASLG
-1365 LDAPRL
+1365 VDAARL
-1371 TRLVQAAVSER
+1371 AQLVQAAVGER
-1382 GWYALADTWLSQYA
+1382 GWFALAETWQGQYR

-1415 LRPQL
+1415 SRPQL
-1420 GERLMSGLTGDRAQ
+1420 GERLMGAIHGDRAAF
-1434 YRFAALRDSASSE
+1434 RFVALRDSAMSE
-1447 AQSLAEHDARVD
+1447 AESLAERDARVE
-1459 LLTLD
+1459 LLTPN
-1464 AAAPAIGANVAL
+1464 APAPVIGANVAL

-1483 NEIDKL
+1483 GEIDAL
-1489 LRWLPAQLA
+1489 LQWLPRQLA

-1503 AFLVL
+1503 AFLAL

-1518 MAMEPDTRPADL
+1518 LALDAASSNGTQAAPSNGTEPGSLPADL
-1530 QTTLQQLEALGY
+1530 NTTCQRLEALGY

-1556 LQLLTVQAPMAAR
+1556 LQLLTAQAPLATSATGAESAAGD
-1569 STETESE
+1569 ST
-1576 RLRGDAAH
+1576 
-1584 PAEQWLIISDDHSQW
+1584 PATPDHWLVVSDEASQW
-1599 LAAKLVTRFET
+1599 LAKALVSRLET
-1610 LGQTAH
+1610 LGEPVTHVAD
-1616 HLVGSE
+1616 SS
-1622 LAPQDL
+1622 LAPEVL
-1628 LPLALESFNPSQI
+1628 LPSATDAAATQI
-1641 VDLRGLAS
+1641 LDLRGLAS
-1649 AAEDRCVLAAQWL
+1649 DAEARCVLAAQWL
-1662 QTLEAHESPSALW
+1662 QSLEANASPAALW
-1675 WLTLGVGAHYSK
+1675 LITLGVGTHWPCPSGQPGGAALSK
-1687 LPEDAAKAPFGSMRF
+1687 QPGSAALSMRPEDAALSMRPE
-1702 DDAVSQLSEL
+1702 DA
-1712 STRSGATA
+1712 A
-1720 LSIPP
+1720 LSKLP
-1725 EAAAS
+1725 
-1730 APHGSTS
+1730 
-1737 SELSGLAEDAALWG
+1737 EDAALWG
-1751 FGRSLQNEAGSRQVR
+1751 FGRSLQNEACSRQVR
-1766 LLDLPLSS
+1766 LLDLPPIS
-1774 RDTLSN
+1774 RDSLSG
-1780 ELLDALLFEL
+1780 EVLDALLFEL
-1790 SVPDAETEIVLDA
+1790 GVPDAETEIVLDG

-1811 LGLAPAPGTQVDGE
+1811 LGLQPAPGSVAGVGKPDAEDAAG
-1825 EASASDRAV
+1825 RAV

-1855 APQAGQVEI
+1855 PPQAGQVEI

-1899 EFAGEVISVG
+1899 EFAGEVVRAG
-1909 DPDGSLRPG
+1909 DPDSPLRPG

-1930 DRLIADVNAVARI
+1930 DRLIADATAIAPI
-1943 PAEIGYAAAATI
+1943 PSGIGYAAAATI

-1968 LARVQP
+1968 LARLQP

-1986 VGLAAIQVGRWLGA
+1986 VGLAAIQIGRWLGA
-2000 EIYATVGSPEKQDF
+2000 EIYATVGSPEKRDF
-2014 LRLMGVDRI
+2014 LRLMGVDRL

-2029 TFAEEILHDNF
+2029 TFAEEILHDNAM
-2040 LERQTRE
+2040 LENGGE
-2047 GDGNGQRVGAD
+2047 GRNLGGP

-2076 RVLKPFGR
+2076 RVLNPFGR

-2115 DQLMSELPELTGELF
+2115 DQLMRELPKLTGELF
-2130 TEMMALFADGTLS
+2130 GEMMTLFADGTLS
-2143 PLPYIAFGSDRVVEA
+2143 PLPYVAFGSDRVVEA

-2178 PQMAPAPAKDIPL
+2178 PQMAPAPAEDAPL
-2191 TLNAA
+2191 TLDAEG
-2196 STYVVTGGLGGFGL
+2196 TYVVTGGLGGFGL

-2217 AKGARQLL
+2217 AKGARRLL
-2225 LLSRRGP
+2225 LLGRRGP
-2232 VTEEA
+2232 TTEEA
-2237 EAGIARLEALGVTV
+2237 QAGIVRLEALGVTV
-2251 AARAC
+2251 GARAC
-2256 DVTDAEALERVL
+2256 DVTNAEALREVL
-2268 DEARQSLG
+2268 AEARELLG
-2276 PIHGI
+2276 PIKGI

-2289 DGLIRNLDESRIRHA
+2289 DGLIRNLDEARIRHS
-2304 MAPKLEGARHLDSL
+2304 MAPKLEGARHLDAL
-2318 TVDDALEFFVVYSSA
+2318 TTTDPLDFFVVYSSA

-2356 AHRRANGR
+2356 AYRRARGR

-2377 GFLARNTQTRDSLQ
+2377 GFLARHTQTRDSLQ

-2400 SADALAV
+2400 SQDALGV

-2413 ADVASLGVLELDWR
+2413 ADVPSLGVLELDWR
-2427 ALARFLPTAEA
+2427 ALARFLPTADA
-2438 PRYREIARTAEDDG
+2438 PRYREIARTAKDDG
-2452 SQEGDDDLQKLLAS
+2452 DQEGDDDLQQLLAS
-2466 LAPEALYTTL
+2466 LSPEALYDTL
-2476 IDVLSKEL
+2476 ISVLSKEL

-2519 ARLGVQV
+2519 SRLGIQV

-2544 MLKLRGDEAPS
+2544 ILKLRGD
-2555 DSDEDALSGLAAQ
+2555 DSGADSEDEVRNSLAAQ
-2568 HGVEVLQNGGG
+2568 HGVNELQNRFNEPQSGRG
-2579 SQGDAGEAKS
+2579 AGEAKS